1 MTLEVPSLLPT
12 NDAAQQPK
20 PAPLAAAIRDS
31 FDDERTD
38 FVNSLK
44 TVASIAPAEYGKANA
59 TARLSGIPAETLY
72 QQRERMAEL
81 EKGNK
86 YAAIYDSARKTANA
100 LRDGNLAAVAQND
113 LDALTRIEGAA
124 SDTRFN
130 QQSLGEKMLGAI
142 QSQWTSQAQ
151 ATNVADAG
159 NLQKISASFDAVDAE
174 IARATAAGTQPFLEA
189 AEPGGFAGEY
199 LRADP
204 EQRQLMRENLNT
216 QQGEFIGRV
225 GEQQTELEA
234 MPVEP
239 AARQIQ
245 QLQTSDQIGIPLGG
259 LERQV
264 VDTGE
269 GMTSLDATLA
279 ALTPGFAARTALGAA
294 TSSAPALLSGVVG
307 GVPLASA
314 INFGTEFNVKLA
326 DVIRES
332 GVDFKDP
339 AALMKALQDDEL
351 MQTASDK
358 AVRKAAGTTA
368 VDALGMLFAGKLLA
382 PARIAGRPL
391 TDTQRELTNLAVQFP
406 VQGIS
411 EAAGEAA
418 GQLAAEGKVDA
429 GEVLLEGVAGGL
441 GSSVDV
447 MAFGGKRMFTTL
459 AEGLSKSRQ
468 ARIGQQSLSAA
479 AAASAESETRKID
492 PGTFQQIAA
501 QQLAGTPLETLWIP
515 AEELQRLNQSGAI
528 DLPAILA
535 QVPGLTEQFG
545 DALIRGGNVAMK
557 GADYLTYLADYDE
570 QLSKS
575 VRTSAGSFSADE
587 AQAWSD
593 QQEEQLTQLAEEFRK
608 GPDARAQAQQDFV
621 GQLVQAGFRRADAE
635 QYAAL
640 HSSVLTNLAE
650 RNALG
655 IDQLNE
661 QFPLD
666 VRNKAPED
674 LRRVSVDDATLAIQR
689 LRAGDI
695 PQAGDIFGKSLG
707 QYLRDAGGV
716 NDAGGELAAL
726 DADVGRVGRNRLT
739 RKDGGMTLDDAAM
752 NAWERGYFPG
762 VAREDVTPQLIV
774 DAVQSEMAGNP
785 VYSAEQE
792 NPNKADTADT
802 LNQLQE
808 YFDRLGVNLAE
819 LSDEEALALLRNPA
833 ELEGQR
839 LEQFAGPTA
848 WTADVPALHD
858 AEQQLANG
866 ASAEEVRQATGW
878 FKGADGRWRFEID
891 DSDATF
897 KDLGD
902 WVEAAEQGDGV
913 QLEQVLNHPALFA
926 AYPELGRVMVRV
938 DPERTAGGL
947 FAAQEGRG
955 FVGSFIEIG
964 EPSAYADG
972 TTPAID
978 ILMHEIQHAIQLREG
993 FAPGGSPSVLRAEKD
1008 QAKTDFDYWA
1018 KVATLRREADRL
1030 NGDYEQAAHDYTEIF
1045 ETAVTSQE
1053 LEDARSATDAAELD
1067 KRRDDAE
1074 TVLREIGNPDATY
1087 ERLAGEIEARNTER
1101 RRTMTADERQ
1111 TASPEQTADMT
1122 SDRAVVRWGETEMRS
1137 TAVAQQAEQIQRLDQ
1152 SAVTAEGS
1160 TPFSEGRTK
1169 AAEDFGSFG
1178 DFTVNGKDLMRD
1190 GEKVGAITL
1199 RVDGNRLVIDD
1210 IEITKQ
1216 SKGTGTA
1223 AIKAIIDAATDRGM
1237 IVSLTTDAMRGKA
1250 AQKRLREYYER
1261 LGFIKNAKTDKIK
1274 GIKEEYYLSKT
1285 RLNQGG
1291 NDDDARGFITFSPR
1305 GRAGRKFNI
1314 TLGEKRDL
1322 STLVHE
1328 LGHYYLEVIQ
1338 DLAQAKNAPVQMQDD
1353 VKAIRDWVGAEGD
1366 APLTT
1371 EQHEQFARGFE
1382 QYLAEGKAPAPELA
1396 GAFARF
1402 KRWML
1407 AIYKHLS
1414 RLNVALNDDVR
1425 QVFDRIVASDEQIQD
1440 AERVTA
1446 ALPLFKDAE
1455 AAGMT
1460 EREFA
1465 QYQNSVELAH
1475 TDARDSVE
1483 EEIVREE
1490 ARRQSK
1496 WWNEQLDAIRN
1507 EVTEEV
1513 DLQPEYV
1520 ARNALRNGQNPDGSA
1535 GNFKL
1540 SSSELADRYGK
1551 PATQK
1556 LAFMHSKDGISLDLA
1571 ANILGFESGDDLVK
1585 TMLGAQ
1591 PRKAVIEAEA
1601 MRRMEERHGPKQTG
1615 EIAERAM
1622 DAVHNERRAEVLGK
1636 ELRRLAQVGNRRNIT
1651 SQQILKE
1658 AAARVMSERKVRDIQ
1673 PIEYQRAEAKASREA
1688 FDAFTKGDLD
1698 GAYEAKQRQLL
1709 NFYLYREASKAKAE
1723 VETITTRLN
1732 TYNKTSKRQKIGK
1745 AGGDYLDQI
1754 DAVMEQYEFRN
1765 ISLRQLDKAKS
1776 YGEWYQDQ
1784 VNDGKDPFVPEF
1796 VLRTMGRLNYKELS
1810 LAQLQE
1816 LDDFVAQLNHLASLK
1831 GKLQANKRVKDKK
1844 EAKKLMIQSLV
1855 TNMNKGKPMALN
1867 ETSRSLPDA
1876 MGDWLA
1882 EANSS
1887 LMKLEQIIE
1896 QADGGDPNGAWSQ
1909 IWWQPLADA
1918 QARRDD
1924 LNRDITAKLLAAT
1937 DAWFAAA
1944 GSRAGQKVHIN
1955 GLGMPIDY
1963 NGILA
1968 VALNSGNASNLKKM
1982 LAGNKYSDSTHAEIL
1997 GHMRE
2002 EDWRYV
2008 VELWDIVNSLWP
2020 DIVALEKQVNGI
2032 APEKI
2037 EGIPIQTPFGVVQGA
2052 YWPLFYDYLKPEYAE
2067 VLGNLGHLAP
2077 LNEQGGVKATTS
2089 RGHTKGRIDAFAA
2102 PVVLDVTVIANHL
2115 SGVIHDLTHRVAIAD
2130 ARSLITDSELRQVM
2144 NERMGQFQ
2152 AQQFINIL
2160 DGITNDLAPGSAKGV
2175 GIFRRTMTALRSN
2188 AAIAWMGYSV
2198 TTVFNQLGGASQALE
2213 YFAQKGQ
2220 RKHYMR
2226 ALAKFS
2232 LNPLK
2237 TRAQVLELS
2246 GEMRNRAINLDPAI
2260 RQATNRIIRVGE
2272 GRIGTAFNDVKNA
2285 HDALKRWAFVPMSL
2299 MQSVVDTPVWMG
2311 AYEAEGGVNS
2321 GNGGQDAIAAAD
2333 RAVRLT
2339 QMAGGAKDLAP
2350 IQHNEM
2356 AKFFLL
2362 VYGYASLL
2370 WNRNVDIARS
2380 GTQAI
2385 REKDAKGTLVALERF
2400 VYLNIIPAILAGA
2413 IKGALP
2419 KGDDDDRDKDK
2430 MGDTWPE
2437 YIAIQT
2443 LLSITNGVPLARDAA
2458 QGFFSDFG
2466 YGGVSPLG
2474 GGIDALIKAT
2484 NSSKTEAL
2492 VTNMTTATGML
2503 LGLPSSQINRA
2514 TRTFFKLDE
2523 GELDDDAYTIA
2534 KSVLFGPPPKKD

>member
-1 MTLEVPSLLPT
+1 MSLEVPSLVAPVDDTVQQHTPT
-12 NDAAQQPK
+12 
-20 PAPLAAAIRDS
+20 PLTTAIRDS

-44 TVASIAPAEYGKANA
+44 TVATIAPADYGKANA
-59 TARLSGIPAETLY
+59 TARLSGIPAATLY
-72 QQRERMAEL
+72 QQRDRMAEL

-86 YAAIYDSARKTANA
+86 YAVIYDTSRKTANA

-142 QSQWTSQAQ
+142 EQQWTQQTQSTDV
-151 ATNVADAG
+151 TNAG
-159 NLQKISASFDAVDAE
+159 NINKISATLDAVDNE
-174 IARATAAGTQPFLEA
+174 IARATEVGEQPFQNGNV
-189 AEPGGFAGEY
+189 PIGFAGEY
-199 LRADP
+199 LQGTP
-204 EQRQLMRENLNT
+204 EQRQSMRDRLIERQEKL
-216 QQGEFIGRV
+216 IARV
-225 GEQQTELEA
+225 GEAQTELETA
-234 MPVEP
+234 PVDP

-245 QLQTSDQIGIPLGG
+245 QLQTSEQIGIPLGG
-259 LERQV
+259 VERQV
-264 VDTGE
+264 IDTGE
-269 GMTSLDATLA
+269 GMSSFDAVIA
-279 ALTPGFAARTALGAA
+279 ALTPGYAGRLALGSAVG
-294 TSSAPALLSGVVG
+294 SAPALVAGAIG
-307 GVPLASA
+307 GVGLGSA
-314 INFGTEFNVKLA
+314 VNFATEFDVKLA

-339 AALMKALQDDEL
+339 AALMRALQDDEL

-358 AVRKAAGTTA
+358 AVRKAAATTA
-368 VDALGMLFAGKLLA
+368 VDALGMMFAGKLLA

-391 TDTQRELTNLAVQFP
+391 SETQRELTNLAVQFP

-441 GSSVDV
+441 GSSADV

-459 AEGLSKSRQ
+459 ADGLSKSRQ
-468 ARIGQQSLSAA
+468 ARMGQQSLSAA
-479 AAASAESETRKID
+479 AAASMDSETRKLD
-492 PGTFQQIAA
+492 PGTFQQIAT

-515 AEELQRLNQSGAI
+515 AAELQRLNQSGAI

-545 DALIRGGNVAMK
+545 DALVRGGNVSMK
-557 GADYLTYLADYDE
+557 GADYLTYLADYDA

-575 VRTSAGSFSADE
+575 VRTSAGSFSAED
-587 AQAWSD
+587 AKAWTD

-608 GPDARAQAQQDFV
+608 GPDARAAAQQDFV

-640 HSSVLTNLAE
+640 HLSTMTNLAE
-650 RNALG
+650 RNQLG

-666 VRNKAPED
+666 IRNKAPEQ
-674 LRRVSVDDATLAIQR
+674 LRSVTVDDATLAIQR
-689 LRAGDI
+689 LRSGDI
-695 PQAGDIFGKSLG
+695 PQTGDIFGKSLG

-726 DADVGRVGRNRLT
+726 DADVGKIGRNRLT

-762 VAREDVTPQLIV
+762 VAREDVTPQLIT
-774 DAVQSEMAGNP
+774 DAIRDELAGSP
-785 VYSAEQE
+785 RYSTEQE

-808 YFDRLGVNLAE
+808 YFDRLGVNLSE
-819 LSDEEALALLRNPA
+819 LSDEEALAILRNPQAA
-833 ELEGQR
+833 EAGDVQQLNQSQTESAAFKDWFGDSKVVDADGKPLVVYHGTARDFTEFKQGTAGKGQR
-839 LEQFAGPTA
+839 IDAVGVSFFTNSPRTAEFFARMENRRSGEGERLLPVYLQMENPLE
-848 WTADVPALHD
+848 HD
-858 AEQQLANG
+858 
-866 ASAEEVRQATGW
+866 
-878 FKGADGRWRFEID
+878 FKGAEKDAEISLQLVEKAKADGNDGVILRNVRDGANVAPADVYMTFEPTQIK
-891 DSDATF
+891 SATGN
-897 KDLGD
+897 LGTFD
-902 WVEAAEQGDGV
+902 PKKPSILEQG
-913 QLEQVLNHPALFA
+913 
-926 AYPELGRVMVRV
+926 
-938 DPERTAGGL
+938 
-947 FAAQEGRG
+947 
-955 FVGSFIEIG
+955 S
-964 EPSAYADG
+964 
-972 TTPAID
+972 
-978 ILMHEIQHAIQLREG
+978 
-993 FAPGGSPSVLRAEKD
+993 
-1008 QAKTDFDYWA
+1008 
-1018 KVATLRREADRL
+1018 
-1030 NGDYEQAAHDYTEIF
+1030 
-1045 ETAVTSQE
+1045 
-1053 LEDARSATDAAELD
+1053 
-1067 KRRDDAE
+1067 
-1074 TVLREIGNPDATY
+1074 
-1087 ERLAGEIEARNTER
+1087 
-1101 RRTMTADERQ
+1101 
-1111 TASPEQTADMT
+1111 
-1122 SDRAVVRWGETEMRS
+1122 
-1137 TAVAQQAEQIQRLDQ
+1137 
-1152 SAVTAEGS
+1152 
-1160 TPFSEGRTK
+1160 
-1169 AAEDFGSFG
+1169 
-1178 DFTVNGKDLMRD
+1178 
-1190 GEKVGAITL
+1190 
-1199 RVDGNRLVIDD
+1199 
-1210 IEITKQ
+1210 
-1216 SKGTGTA
+1216 
-1223 AIKAIIDAATDRGM
+1223 
-1237 IVSLTTDAMRGKA
+1237 
-1250 AQKRLREYYER
+1250 
-1261 LGFIKNAKTDKIK
+1261 
-1274 GIKEEYYLSKT
+1274 
-1285 RLNQGG
+1285 
-1291 NDDDARGFITFSPR
+1291 DDDTARGFISFSPR
-1305 GRAGRKFNI
+1305 GQADRKFNI

-1338 DLAQAKNAPVQMQDD
+1338 DLASSENAPQQVKDD
-1353 VKAIRDWVGAEGD
+1353 VKAVRDWVGAEGD

-1382 QYLAEGKAPAPELA
+1382 HYLAEGKAPAPELA

-1402 KRWML
+1402 KRWMM

-1414 RLNVALNDDVR
+1414 RLNVELNDDVR
-1425 QVFDRIVASDEQIQD
+1425 KVFDRLVASDEQIQD
-1440 AERVTA
+1440 AERISE

-1483 EEIVREE
+1483 EQVTREE
-1490 ARRQSK
+1490 TRRQSK
-1496 WWNEQLDAIRN
+1496 WWNDQLAAIN
-1507 EVTEEV
+1507 QEVTEEV

-1520 ARNALRNGQNPDGSA
+1520 ARNALRSGQNPDGSA
-1535 GNFKL
+1535 GTFKL
-1540 SSSELADRYGK
+1540 NSAELADRYGK
-1551 PATQK
+1551 QATQK
-1556 LAFMHSKDGISLDLA
+1556 LAFMHSKDGISLDMA
-1571 ANILGFESGDDLVK
+1571 ANIMGFESGDDMVK

-1591 PRKAVIEAEA
+1591 PRKDVIEQEA
-1601 MRRMEERHGPKQTG
+1601 LRRMEERHGPKESG

-1636 ELRRLAQVGNRRNIT
+1636 ELRRLAQVGNRKNVT

-1673 PIEYQRAEAKASREA
+1673 PVEYQRAEAKAGREA
-1688 FDAFTKGDLD
+1688 FDALTKGNLE

-1723 VETITTRLN
+1723 VETITERLN
-1732 TYNKTSKRQKIGK
+1732 TYNKASKRQKIGK

-1765 ISLRQLDKAKS
+1765 VSLRKLDEIKS
-1776 YGEWYQDQ
+1776 FGQWYNDQ
-1784 VNDGKDPFVPEF
+1784 VADGNDPYVPEF
-1796 VLRTMGRLNYKELS
+1796 VLNTLGRTNYKELS
-1810 LAQLQE
+1810 LSQLQE
-1816 LDDFVAQLNHLASLK
+1816 LDEFVAHLNHLASLK
-1831 GKLQANKRVKDKK
+1831 GKLQANSRVKDQK
-1844 EAKKLMIQSLV
+1844 EAQTQLIDAMV
-1855 TNMNKGKPMALN
+1855 TNLNKGKPLPLN
-1867 ETSRSLPDA
+1867 DSSRTLPQA
-1876 MGDWLA
+1876 MGDWLS

-1924 LNRDITAKLLAAT
+1924 LNRQITEKLMNAT
-1937 DAWFAAA
+1937 NEWFAAA
-1944 GSRAGQKVHIN
+1944 GSRAGQKVKIN
-1955 GLGMPIDY
+1955 NLGKSIDY

-1968 VALNSGNASNLKKM
+1968 TALNSGNAGNLKKM
-1982 LAGNKYSDSTHAEIL
+1982 LDGNGWTDAAHAEIL
-1997 GHMRE
+1997 SHMRE
-2002 EDWRYV
+2002 DDWRYV
-2008 VELWDIVNSLWP
+2008 SNLWEIVNSLWP

-2032 APEKI
+2032 APEKVD
-2037 EGIPIQTPFGVVQGA
+2037 GIPVQTPFGVVQGG
-2052 YWPLFYDYLKPEYAE
+2052 YWPLVYDFLSPEYAK
-2067 VLGNLGHLAP
+2067 VQANLGELSP
-2077 LNEQGGVKATTS
+2077 LNEQGGARATTP
-2089 RGHTKGRIDAFAA
+2089 RGHTKARVDGFAA

-2130 ARSLITDSELRQVM
+2130 ARKLITAPTVRQVM
-2144 NERMGQFQ
+2144 NERMGRFQ
-2152 AQQFINIL
+2152 AQQFVNIL
-2160 DGITNDLAPGSAKGV
+2160 DGITNDLSPGSALGV

-2198 TTVFNQLGGASQALE
+2198 TTMFNQIGGASQAMD

-2226 ALAKFS
+2226 ALAKYS
-2232 LNPLK
+2232 MNPLK
-2237 TRAQVLELS
+2237 TRADVLALS
-2246 GEMRNRAINLDPAI
+2246 GEMRNRAINLDPSI
-2260 RQATNRIIRVGE
+2260 RQATQRIIRVGE
-2272 GRIGTAFNDVKNA
+2272 GRIGTAFNSVKNG
-2285 HDALKRWAFVPMSL
+2285 HDAIKRWAFVPMTL

-2321 GNGGQDAIAAAD
+2321 GNGGKDAIDAAD

-2350 IQHNEM
+2350 IQHNEL

-2380 GTQAI
+2380 GVQSVKE
-2385 REKDAKGTLVALERF
+2385 RNVQGTLVALERF

-2466 YGGVSPLG
+2466 YGGASPIG

-2484 NSSKTEAL
+2484 NSTKTEAL

-2514 TRTFFKLDE
+2514 TRTFFKVDE
-2523 GELDDDAYTIA
+2523 GEMDADAYTIA
-2534 KSVLFGPPPKKD
+2534 KSILFGPPPKKD

>member
-1 MTLEVPSLLPT
+1 MSLEVPTLVAPVDET
-12 NDAAQQPK
+12 VQQPI
-20 PAPLAAAIRDS
+20 PTPLTNAIRDS

-44 TVASIAPAEYGKANA
+44 TVATIAPAEYAKANA
-59 TARLSGIPAETLY
+59 TSRLSGIPAATLY
-72 QQRERMAEL
+72 QQRDRMAEL

-86 YAAIYDSARKTANA
+86 YAAIYDTSRKTANA

-130 QQSLGEKMLGAI
+130 EQSLGEKMLGAI
-142 QSQWTSQAQ
+142 EQQWTQQTQSTDV
-151 ATNVADAG
+151 TNAG
-159 NLQKISASFDAVDAE
+159 NINKISATLDAVDTE
-174 IARATAAGTQPFLEA
+174 IARATEVGEQPFQNGNA
-189 AEPGGFAGEY
+189 PIGFAGEY
-199 LRADP
+199 LQGTP
-204 EQRQLMRENLNT
+204 EQRQSMRDRLIERQEKLVT
-216 QQGEFIGRV
+216 RV
-225 GEQQTELEA
+225 GEAQTELEA
-234 MPVEP
+234 APVDP

-245 QLQTSDQIGIPLGG
+245 QLQTSEQIGIPLGG
-259 LERQV
+259 VEREV
-264 VDTGE
+264 IDTGE
-269 GMTSLDATLA
+269 GMSSFDAVIA
-279 ALTPGFAARTALGAA
+279 ALTPGYAGRLALGSAVG
-294 TSSAPALLSGVVG
+294 SAPALVAGAIG
-307 GVPLASA
+307 GVGLGSA
-314 INFGTEFNVKLA
+314 VNFATEFDVKLA

-339 AALMKALQDDEL
+339 AALMRALQDDEL

-358 AVRKAAGTTA
+358 AVRKAAATTA
-368 VDALGMLFAGKLLA
+368 VDALGMMFAGKLLA

-391 TDTQRELTNLAVQFP
+391 SETQRELTNLAVQFP

-441 GSSVDV
+441 GSSADV

-459 AEGLSKSRQ
+459 SAGLEKSRQ
-468 ARIGQQSLSAA
+468 ARVGQQSLSAA
-479 AAASAESETRKID
+479 ASASVDSETRKLD
-492 PGTFQQIAA
+492 PGTFNQIAT
-501 QQLAGTPLETLWIP
+501 QQLAGTPIETLWIP

-545 DALIRGGNVAMK
+545 DALVRGGNVAMK
-557 GADYLTYLADYDE
+557 GADYLTYLADFDE

-575 VRTSAGSFSADE
+575 VRTSAGNFSAED
-587 AQAWSD
+587 AKAWSD
-593 QQEEQLTQLAEEFRK
+593 QQEEQLTQLAEEFSK
-608 GPDARAQAQQDFV
+608 GPDQRAQATQDFV

-640 HSSVLTNLAE
+640 HSSVLSNLAE

-666 VRNKAPED
+666 IRNKAPED
-674 LRRVSVDDATLAIQR
+674 LRRVTVDDATLAIQR
-689 LRAGDI
+689 LRSGDI

-716 NDAGGELAAL
+716 NDEGGELAAL
-726 DADVGRVGRNRLT
+726 DADVGKVGRNRLT
-739 RKDGGMTLDDAAM
+739 RKEGGMSLDDAAM

-762 VAREDVTPQLIV
+762 VSREEVTPQLII
-774 DAVQSEMAGNP
+774 DAVQTEMAGNP
-785 VYSAEQE
+785 VYSSEQE
-792 NPNKADTADT
+792 NPNKADAADT

-808 YFDRLGVNLAE
+808 YFDRLGVNLEE
-819 LSDEEALALLRNPA
+819 LSDQEALALLRNPKAA
-833 ELEGQR
+833 E
-839 LEQFAGPTA
+839 AG
-848 WTADVPALHD
+848 DV
-858 AEQQLANG
+858 QQLN
-866 ASAEEVRQATGW
+866 
-878 FKGADGRWRFEID
+878 
-891 DSDATF
+891 
-897 KDLGD
+897 
-902 WVEAAEQGDGV
+902 
-913 QLEQVLNHPALFA
+913 
-926 AYPELGRVMVRV
+926 
-938 DPERTAGGL
+938 
-947 FAAQEGRG
+947 
-955 FVGSFIEIG
+955 
-964 EPSAYADG
+964 
-972 TTPAID
+972 
-978 ILMHEIQHAIQLREG
+978 
-993 FAPGGSPSVLRAEKD
+993 
-1008 QAKTDFDYWA
+1008 
-1018 KVATLRREADRL
+1018 
-1030 NGDYEQAAHDYTEIF
+1030 
-1045 ETAVTSQE
+1045 
-1053 LEDARSATDAAELD
+1053 
-1067 KRRDDAE
+1067 
-1074 TVLREIGNPDATY
+1074 
-1087 ERLAGEIEARNTER
+1087 
-1101 RRTMTADERQ
+1101 
-1111 TASPEQTADMT
+1111 
-1122 SDRAVVRWGETEMRS
+1122 
-1137 TAVAQQAEQIQRLDQ
+1137 Q
-1152 SAVTAEGS
+1152 SAIIAEGS
-1160 TPFSEGRTK
+1160 TPFSEGRAK
-1169 AAEDFGSFG
+1169 AAEDFSSFG
-1178 DFTVNGKDLMRD
+1178 DFTVNGKDLLRG
-1190 GEKVGAITL
+1190 GEKVGTVTL

-1223 AIKAIIDAATDRGM
+1223 AIKAIIDAAAERGM

-1250 AQKRLREYYER
+1250 AQKRLRDYYEQ
-1261 LGFIKNAKTDKIK
+1261 LGFTRNAKADKVK
-1274 GIKEEYYLSKT
+1274 GIKEEYYLSPT

-1305 GRAGRKFNI
+1305 GMPNRKFNI
-1314 TLGEKRDL
+1314 TLGDKRDL

-1338 DLAQAKNAPVQMQDD
+1338 DLAQADNAPQQIKDD
-1353 VKAIRDWVGAEGD
+1353 VAVIRGWVGAEGD

-1382 QYLAEGKAPAPELA
+1382 SYLAEGKAPAPDLS

-1414 RLNVALNDDVR
+1414 RLNVMLNDDVR

-1440 AERVTA
+1440 AERVSA

-1460 EREFA
+1460 ETEFA
-1465 QYQNSVELAH
+1465 QYQNSIELAH

-1483 EEIVREE
+1483 EQITREE
-1490 ARRQSK
+1490 TRRQSK
-1496 WWNEQLDAIRN
+1496 WWNEQLDRVRL
-1507 EVTEEV
+1507 EVAEEV
-1513 DLQPEYV
+1513 DLQPEYI
-1520 ARNALRNGQNPDGSA
+1520 ARHALRTGQAPDGRP
-1535 GNFKL
+1535 GDFKL
-1540 SSSELADRYGK
+1540 NSSELADRYGK
-1551 PATQK
+1551 PAVQK
-1556 LAFMHSKDGISLDLA
+1556 LAFTHSKTGLSLDLA
-1571 ANILGFESGDDLVK
+1571 ANILGFESGDDMVK
-1585 TMLGAQ
+1585 AMMGAQ

-1601 MRRMEERHGPKQTG
+1601 LRRMEERHGPRQTG

-1636 ELRRLAQVGNRRNIT
+1636 ELRRLAQVGNRKNVT
-1651 SQQILKE
+1651 SQQILKQ

-1673 PIEYQRAEAKASREA
+1673 PIEYQRAEAKASRQSFE
-1688 FDAFTKGDLD
+1688 AFTKGDLD
-1698 GAYEAKQRQLL
+1698 AAYEAKQRQLL
-1709 NFYLYREASKAKAE
+1709 NFYLYREAVKAKAE
-1723 VETITTRLN
+1723 VETITDRLDK
-1732 TYNKTSKRQKIGK
+1732 YNKSSTRQRIGK

-1754 DAVMEQYEFRN
+1754 DAVMEQYEFRSV
-1765 ISLRQLDKAKS
+1765 SLRQLDKIKS
-1776 YGEWYQDQ
+1776 FGQWYNDQ
-1784 VNDGKDPFVPEF
+1784 VAAGNDPYVPEF
-1796 VLRTMGRLNYKELS
+1796 VLNSMGRTNYKELS

-1816 LDDFVAQLNHLASLK
+1816 LDDFVSHLAHLASLK
-1831 GKLQANKRVKDKK
+1831 GKLQANKRVKDQK
-1844 EAKKLMIQSLV
+1844 EAQILLIQAMVINL
-1855 TNMNKGKPMALN
+1855 NKGKPLPLN
-1867 ETSRSLPDA
+1867 DSSRTLPQA
-1876 MGDWLA
+1876 MGDWLS

-1887 LMKLEQIIE
+1887 LMKLEQIIDE
-1896 QADGGDPNGAWSQ
+1896 ADGGDPNGAWSQ

-1924 LNRDITAKLLAAT
+1924 LNREITEKLLKAT
-1937 DAWFAAA
+1937 DAWFTAA
-1944 GSRAGQKVHIN
+1944 GSRAGQKVKIEN
-1955 GLGMPIDY
+1955 LGKSIDY

-1968 VALNSGNASNLKKM
+1968 TALNSGNAGNLKKM
-1982 LAGNKYSDSTHAEIL
+1982 LDGNGWTEAAHAEIL
-1997 GHMRE
+1997 SHMQE
-2002 EDWRYV
+2002 ADWRYV
-2008 VELWDIVNSLWP
+2008 NELWEIVNSLWP

-2032 APEKI
+2032 APEKV
-2037 EGIPIQTPFGVVQGA
+2037 EGIPINTPFGVVQGG
-2052 YWPLFYDYLKPEYAE
+2052 YWPLVYDFLSPEYAK
-2067 VLGNLGHLAP
+2067 VQANLGELSP
-2077 LNEQGGVKATTS
+2077 LNEQGGAKATTP
-2089 RGHTKGRIDAFAA
+2089 RGHTKARVDGFAA

-2130 ARSLITDSELRQVM
+2130 ARKLITAPTVRQVM
-2144 NERMGQFQ
+2144 NERMGRFQ
-2152 AQQFINIL
+2152 AQQFVNIL
-2160 DGITNDLAPGSAKGV
+2160 DGIANDLSPGSAMGV
-2175 GIFRRTMTALRSN
+2175 GIFRRTMNALRGN

-2198 TTVFNQLGGASQALE
+2198 TTMFNQIGGASQALD

-2220 RKHYMR
+2220 RKAYMR
-2226 ALAKFS
+2226 ALAKYAM
-2232 LNPLK
+2232 NPLE
-2237 TRAQVLELS
+2237 TRASVLDLS
-2246 GEMRNRAINLDPAI
+2246 GEMRNRAINLDPTI
-2260 RQATNRIIRVGE
+2260 RQATNQIIRVGE

-2285 HDALKRWAFVPMSL
+2285 HDALKRWAFVPMTL
-2299 MQSVVDTPVWMG
+2299 MQSVVDTPVWMA

-2321 GNGGQDAIAAAD
+2321 GNGGKDAIDAAD

-2350 IQHNEM
+2350 IQHNEL

-2385 REKDAKGTLVALERF
+2385 KQKDAQGTLVALERF

-2430 MGDTWPE
+2430 MGDTWAE

-2466 YGGVSPLG
+2466 YGGASPIG

-2484 NSSKTEAL
+2484 HSTKTEAL

-2523 GELDDDAYTIA
+2523 GEMDNDAWSIA
-2534 KSVLFGPPPKKD
+2534 KGILFGPPPKKD

>member
-1 MTLEVPSLLPT
+1 MSLEVPSLVAPVDDT
-12 NDAAQQPK
+12 VQQPT
-20 PAPLAAAIRDS
+20 PTPLTTAIRDS

-44 TVASIAPAEYGKANA
+44 TVASIAPADYGKANA
-59 TARLSGIPAETLY
+59 TARLSGIPAATLY
-72 QQRERMAEL
+72 QQRDRMAEL

-86 YAAIYDSARKTANA
+86 YAAIYDTSRKTANA

-142 QSQWTSQAQ
+142 QQQWTSQAQ
-151 ATNVADAG
+151 GTNVADAG
-159 NLQKISASFDAVDAE
+159 NLQKIGASFDAVDAE
-174 IARATAAGTQPFLEA
+174 IARATSEGVQPFLESGG
-189 AEPGGFAGEY
+189 PSGFAGEY
-199 LRADP
+199 LRSTP
-204 EQRQLMRENLNT
+204 EQRQVMRENLT
-216 QQGEFIGRV
+216 SQQGEFIGRV
-225 GEQQTELEA
+225 GEQQKELEA
-234 MPVEP
+234 APVDP

-245 QLQTSDQIGIPLGG
+245 QLQTSDKIGIPLGG

-264 VDTGE
+264 IDTGE
-269 GMTSLDATLA
+269 GMSSLDATVA
-279 ALTPGFAARTALGAA
+279 ALTPGFAGRTALGAI
-294 TSSAPALLSGVVG
+294 TSSAPALLAGTIG
-307 GVPLASA
+307 GIPLASA
-314 INFGTEFNVKLA
+314 INFGTEFDVKLA

-339 AALMKALQDDEL
+339 AALMRALQDDEL
-351 MQTASDK
+351 MKTASDK
-358 AVRKAAGTTA
+358 AVLKAAGTTA
-368 VDALGMLFAGKLLA
+368 VDALGMMFAGKLLA

-429 GEVLLEGVAGGL
+429 GDVLLEGIAGGL
-441 GSSVDV
+441 GSSADV

-459 AEGLSKSRQ
+459 ADGLSKSRQ

-479 AAASAESETRKID
+479 AAASMESETRKLD
-492 PGTFQQIAA
+492 PGTFQQIAT

-535 QVPGLTEQFG
+535 QVPGLPEQFG
-545 DALIRGGNVAMK
+545 DALVRGGNVAMK
-557 GADYLTYLADYDE
+557 GADYLTYLADFDQ

-575 VRTSAGSFSADE
+575 VRTSADSFSAED
-587 AQAWSD
+587 AKAWSD
-593 QQEEQLTQLAEEFRK
+593 LQEEQLTQLADEYRK
-608 GPDARAQAQQDFV
+608 GPDSRADAQQDFV

-640 HSSVLTNLAE
+640 HLSTLTNLAE

-666 VRNKAPED
+666 IRNKAPAD

-689 LRAGDI
+689 LRSGDI
-695 PQAGDIFGKSLG
+695 PQSGDIFGKSLG
-707 QYLRDAGGV
+707 QYLRDAGGA
-716 NDAGGELAAL
+716 NDEGGELAAL
-726 DADVGRVGRNRLT
+726 DADVGKIGRNRLT

-762 VAREDVTPQLIV
+762 VKREDVTPQLIT
-774 DAVQSEMAGNP
+774 DAVRDELAGNP
-785 VYSAEQE
+785 RYSTEQE
-792 NPNKADTADT
+792 NPNKADAADT

-808 YFDRLGVNLAE
+808 YFDRLGVNLDE
-819 LSDEEALALLRNPA
+819 LSDEEALAILRNPQTA
-833 ELEGQR
+833 E
-839 LEQFAGPTA
+839 AG
-848 WTADVPALHD
+848 D
-858 AEQQLANG
+858 AQQL
-866 ASAEEVRQATGW
+866 E
-878 FKGADGRWRFEID
+878 
-891 DSDATF
+891 
-897 KDLGD
+897 
-902 WVEAAEQGDGV
+902 
-913 QLEQVLNHPALFA
+913 
-926 AYPELGRVMVRV
+926 
-938 DPERTAGGL
+938 
-947 FAAQEGRG
+947 
-955 FVGSFIEIG
+955 
-964 EPSAYADG
+964 
-972 TTPAID
+972 
-978 ILMHEIQHAIQLREG
+978 
-993 FAPGGSPSVLRAEKD
+993 
-1008 QAKTDFDYWA
+1008 
-1018 KVATLRREADRL
+1018 
-1030 NGDYEQAAHDYTEIF
+1030 
-1045 ETAVTSQE
+1045 
-1053 LEDARSATDAAELD
+1053 
-1067 KRRDDAE
+1067 
-1074 TVLREIGNPDATY
+1074 
-1087 ERLAGEIEARNTER
+1087 
-1101 RRTMTADERQ
+1101 
-1111 TASPEQTADMT
+1111 
-1122 SDRAVVRWGETEMRS
+1122 
-1137 TAVAQQAEQIQRLDQ
+1137 
-1152 SAVTAEGS
+1152 
-1160 TPFSEGRTK
+1160 
-1169 AAEDFGSFG
+1169 
-1178 DFTVNGKDLMRD
+1178 
-1190 GEKVGAITL
+1190 
-1199 RVDGNRLVIDD
+1199 
-1210 IEITKQ
+1210 
-1216 SKGTGTA
+1216 
-1223 AIKAIIDAATDRGM
+1223 
-1237 IVSLTTDAMRGKA
+1237 
-1250 AQKRLREYYER
+1250 
-1261 LGFIKNAKTDKIK
+1261 
-1274 GIKEEYYLSKT
+1274 
-1285 RLNQGG
+1285 QGG

-1305 GRAGRKFNI
+1305 GMPNRKFNI
-1314 TLGEKRDL
+1314 TLGDKRDL

-1338 DLAQAKNAPVQMQDD
+1338 DLASAENAPQQIKDD
-1353 VKAIRDWVGAEGD
+1353 VAAIRGWVGAEGD

-1382 QYLAEGKAPAPELA
+1382 SYLAEGKAPAPELN
-1396 GAFARF
+1396 GAFSRF
-1402 KRWML
+1402 KRWMM

-1425 QVFDRIVASDEQIQD
+1425 KVFDRIVASDEQIQD
-1440 AERVTA
+1440 AELVSD

-1475 TDARDSVE
+1475 ADARDSVE
-1483 EEIVREE
+1483 EQITREE
-1490 ARRQSK
+1490 TRRQSK
-1496 WWNEQLDAIRN
+1496 WWSEQLDSIRT
-1507 EVTEEV
+1507 EVAEEV

-1520 ARNALRNGQNPDGSA
+1520 ARNALRSGQNPDGSA
-1535 GNFKL
+1535 GAFKL
-1540 SSSELADRYGK
+1540 KSAELADRYGK
-1551 PATQK
+1551 AVTQK
-1556 LAFMHSKDGISLDLA
+1556 LAFMHSKDGISLDMA
-1571 ANILGFESGDDLVK
+1571 ANILGFESGDDMVK
-1585 TMLGAQ
+1585 SMLGAQ
-1591 PRKAVIEAEA
+1591 PRKDVIEAEA
-1601 MRRMEERHGPKQTG
+1601 LRRMEERHGPRQTG

-1636 ELRRLAQVGNRRNIT
+1636 ELRRLAQVGNRKNIT

-1673 PIEYQRAEAKASREA
+1673 PIEYQRAEAKASRES
-1688 FDAFTKGDLD
+1688 FDAFTKGDLET
-1698 GAYEAKQRQLL
+1698 AYEAKQRQLL
-1709 NFYLYREASKAKAE
+1709 NFYLYREAVKAKAE
-1723 VETITTRLN
+1723 VETITERLN

-1754 DAVMEQYEFRN
+1754 DAVMEQYEFRAV
-1765 ISLRQLDKAKS
+1765 SLRQLDKIKS
-1776 YGEWYQDQ
+1776 FGQWYNDQ
-1784 VNDGKDPFVPEF
+1784 VAAGNDPYVPEF
-1796 VLRTMGRLNYKELS
+1796 ILNTMGKTNYKELS

-1816 LDDFVAQLNHLASLK
+1816 LDDFVAHLNHLASLK
-1831 GKLQANKRVKDKK
+1831 GKLQANSRVKDQK
-1844 EAKKLMIQSLV
+1844 EAQTQLIEAMV
-1855 TNMNKGKPMALN
+1855 TNLNKGKPLPLN
-1867 ETSRSLPDA
+1867 DSSRTLPEA
-1876 MGDWLA
+1876 MGDWLS

-1924 LNRDITAKLLAAT
+1924 LNRQITDKLMKAT
-1937 DAWFAAA
+1937 NAWFAAA
-1944 GSRAGQKVHIN
+1944 GARAGQKVKIN
-1955 GLGMPIDY
+1955 NLGKSIDY

-1968 VALNSGNASNLKKM
+1968 TALNSGNAGNLKKM
-1982 LAGNKYSDSTHAEIL
+1982 LDGNGWTDAAHAEIL
-1997 GHMRE
+1997 SHMRE
-2002 EDWRYV
+2002 DDWRYV
-2008 VELWDIVNSLWP
+2008 SNLWEIVNSLWP

-2032 APEKI
+2032 APEKVD
-2037 EGIPIQTPFGVVQGA
+2037 GIPVQTPFGVVQGG
-2052 YWPLFYDYLKPEYAE
+2052 YWPLVYDFLSPEYAK
-2067 VLGNLGHLAP
+2067 VQANLGELSP
-2077 LNEQGGVKATTS
+2077 LNEQGGARATTP
-2089 RGHTKGRIDAFAA
+2089 RGHTKARVDGFAA
-2102 PVVLDVTVIANHL
+2102 PVVLDVTMIASHL

-2130 ARSLITDSELRQVM
+2130 ARKLITAPTVRQVM
-2144 NERMGQFQ
+2144 NERMGRFQ
-2152 AQQFINIL
+2152 AQQFVNIL
-2160 DGITNDLAPGSAKGV
+2160 DGITNDLSPGSALGV

-2198 TTVFNQLGGASQALE
+2198 TTMFNQIGGASQALD

-2220 RKHYMR
+2220 RKHYLR
-2226 ALAKFS
+2226 ALAKYS
-2232 LNPLK
+2232 MNPLK
-2237 TRAQVLELS
+2237 TRAEVLSLS
-2246 GEMRNRAINLDPAI
+2246 GEMRNRAINLDPSI
-2260 RQATNRIIRVGE
+2260 RQATQRIIRVGE

-2285 HDALKRWAFVPMSL
+2285 HDALKRWAFVPMTL

-2311 AYEAEGGVNS
+2311 AYEAEGGVTS
-2321 GNGGQDAIAAAD
+2321 GNGGKDAIDAAD

-2339 QMAGGAKDLAP
+2339 QMSGGAKDLAP
-2350 IQHNEM
+2350 IQHNEL

-2380 GTQAI
+2380 GVQAI
-2385 REKDAKGTLVALERF
+2385 KGKDVQGTLVALERF

-2466 YGGVSPLG
+2466 YGGASPIG

-2484 NSSKTEAL
+2484 NSTKTEAL

-2523 GELDDDAYTIA
+2523 GELDADAYTIA
-2534 KSVLFGPPPKKD
+2534 KSILFGPPPKKD

>member
-1 MTLEVPSLLPT
+1 MSLEVPSLLDPADNATQPSKPT
-12 NDAAQQPK
+12 
-20 PAPLAAAIRDS
+20 PLTTAIRDS

-44 TVASIAPAEYGKANA
+44 TVATISPGDYAKANA
-59 TARLSGIPAETLY
+59 TSRLSGIPAATLY
-72 QQRERMAEL
+72 EQRDRMAEL
-81 EKGNK
+81 EKGNE
-86 YAAIYDSARKTANA
+86 YAAIYDSSRKTANA
-100 LRDGNLAAVAQND
+100 LRDGNLAAVGQND

-151 ATNVADAG
+151 GTNLADAG
-159 NLQKISASFDAVDAE
+159 NLQKIGASFDAVDAE
-174 IARATAAGTQPFLEA
+174 IARATQAGVQPF
-189 AEPGGFAGEY
+189 AESGGPSGFAGEY
-199 LRADP
+199 LRAAP
-204 EQRQLMRENLNT
+204 EQRQVMRENLT
-216 QQGEFIGRV
+216 SQQGEFIGRV
-225 GEQQTELEA
+225 GEQQKTLEG

-245 QLQTSDQIGIPLGG
+245 QLQTSDKIGIPLGG

-264 VDTGE
+264 IDTGE
-269 GMTSLDATLA
+269 GLSSFDATLEG
-279 ALTPGFAARTALGAA
+279 LTPGFAARTALGAA
-294 TSSAPALLSGVVG
+294 TASAPALIGGAIG

-314 INFGTEFNVKLA
+314 LNFATEFDVKLA
-326 DVIRES
+326 DVIRQS
-332 GVDFKDP
+332 GVDFNDP
-339 AALMKALQDDEL
+339 AALLKALQDDEL

-368 VDALGMLFAGKLLA
+368 VDALGMMFAGKLLA
-382 PARIAGRPL
+382 PTKLGGRTL
-391 TDTQRELTNLAVQFP
+391 TETQRELTNLAVQFP
-406 VQGIS
+406 VQGLS

-429 GEVLLEGVAGGL
+429 GEVLLEGIAGGL
-441 GSSVDV
+441 GSSADV
-447 MAFGGKRMFTTL
+447 IAFGGGRMFSTL
-459 AEGLSKSRQ
+459 SAGLEKSRQ
-468 ARIGQQSLSAA
+468 ARFGQQSLSAA
-479 AAASAESETRKID
+479 AAASVESETRKLD
-492 PGTFQQIAA
+492 PGTFNQIAK

-515 AEELQRLNQSGAI
+515 AAELQRLNQSGDI
-528 DLPAILA
+528 DLPSILA

-545 DALIRGGNVAMK
+545 DALVRGGNVAMK
-557 GADYLTYLADYDE
+557 GADYLTYLADYDA

-575 VRTSAGSFSADE
+575 VRTSAGGFSTEDSE
-587 AQAWSD
+587 AWSK

-608 GPDARAQAQQDFV
+608 GPDARAAAQQDFV

-635 QYAAL
+635 QYAAVHL
-640 HSSVLTNLAE
+640 NTLSNLAE
-650 RNALG
+650 RNQLG

-666 VRNKAPED
+666 IRNQAPAD
-674 LRRVSVDDATLAIQR
+674 LRRVTVDDATLAIQR
-689 LRAGDI
+689 LRSGDI

-707 QYLRDAGGV
+707 EYLRDAGGV
-716 NDAGGELAAL
+716 DDTGGELAAL
-726 DADVGRVGRNRLT
+726 DADVGKVGRNRLT
-739 RKDGGMTLDDAAM
+739 RKDGGMSLDDAAM

-774 DAVQSEMAGNP
+774 DAVQKEMAGNP
-785 VYSAEQE
+785 VYSTEQE
-792 NPNKADTADT
+792 NPNRADQADT

-808 YFDRLGVNLAE
+808 YFDRLGVNLDE
-819 LSDEEALALLRNPA
+819 LSDEEALALLRNPQAA
-833 ELEGQR
+833 E
-839 LEQFAGPTA
+839 AG
-848 WTADVPALHD
+848 DL
-858 AEQQLANG
+858 QQLNQG
-866 ASAEEVRQATGW
+866 A
-878 FKGADGRWRFEID
+878 ADGITQKFLND
-891 DSDATF
+891 DQNVNPDDRAYTMSTPDAM
-897 KDLGD
+897 KEAQDL
-902 WVEAAEQGDGV
+902 
-913 QLEQVLNHPALFA
+913 
-926 AYPELGRVMVRV
+926 
-938 DPERTAGGL
+938 
-947 FAAQEGRG
+947 
-955 FVGSFIEIG
+955 VG
-964 EPSAYADG
+964 
-972 TTPAID
+972 
-978 ILMHEIQHAIQLREG
+978 
-993 FAPGGSPSVLRAEKD
+993 AEK
-1008 QAKTDFDYWA
+1008 F
-1018 KVATLRREADRL
+1018 
-1030 NGDYEQAAHDYTEIF
+1030 
-1045 ETAVTSQE
+1045 QE
-1053 LEDARSATDAAELD
+1053 L
-1067 KRRDDAE
+1067 
-1074 TVLREIGNPDATY
+1074 VG
-1087 ERLAGEIEARNTER
+1087 
-1101 RRTMTADERQ
+1101 
-1111 TASPEQTADMT
+1111 
-1122 SDRAVVRWGETEMRS
+1122 DRA
-1137 TAVAQQAEQIQRLDQ
+1137 IN
-1152 SAVTAEGS
+1152 
-1160 TPFSEGRTK
+1160 K
-1169 AAEDFGSFG
+1169 
-1178 DFTVNGKDLMRD
+1178 N
-1190 GEKVGAITL
+1190 
-1199 RVDGNRLVIDD
+1199 
-1210 IEITKQ
+1210 
-1216 SKGTGTA
+1216 
-1223 AIKAIIDAATDRGM
+1223 TDRWEKEFGPATRIEM
-1237 IVSLTTDAMRGKA
+1237 VARKIVDFA
-1250 AQKRLREYYER
+1250 E
-1261 LGFIKNAKTDKIK
+1261 KNQQ
-1274 GIKEEYYLSKT
+1274 
-1285 RLNQGG
+1285 RLNQGS
-1291 NDDDARGFITFSPR
+1291 DDDKARGFITFSPR
-1305 GRAGRKFNI
+1305 GQAKRKFNI

-1322 STLVHE
+1322 STLIHE

-1338 DLAQAKNAPVQMQDD
+1338 DLANAENAPQQVKDD
-1353 VKAIRDWVGAEGD
+1353 VQAVRAWVGAEGD

-1382 QYLAEGKAPAPELA
+1382 HYLAEGKAPAPELN

-1425 QVFDRIVASDEQIQD
+1425 GVFDRIVASDEQIQD
-1440 AERVTA
+1440 AERVTE

-1460 EREFA
+1460 EHEFA

-1475 TDARDSVE
+1475 ADARDSVE
-1483 EEIVREE
+1483 EQITREE
-1490 ARRQSK
+1490 TRRQSK
-1496 WWNEQLDAIRN
+1496 WWNEQLAAIRT
-1507 EVTEEV
+1507 EVSEEV
-1513 DLQPEYV
+1513 DLQPEYI
-1520 ARNALRNGQNPDGSA
+1520 ARNALRSGQAPDGRA
-1535 GNFKL
+1535 GVFKL
-1540 SSSELADRYGK
+1540 NSAELSDRYGK
-1551 PATQK
+1551 QATQK
-1556 LAFMHSKDGISLDLA
+1556 LAFMHSKDGISLDMA
-1571 ANILGFESGDDLVK
+1571 ANILGFQSGDDMVK

-1601 MRRMEERHGPKQTG
+1601 LRRMEERHGPKQTG

-1636 ELRRLAQVGNRRNIT
+1636 ELRRLAQVGNRKNIT

-1673 PIEYQRAEAKASREA
+1673 PVEYQRAEAKASRES
-1688 FDAFTKGDLD
+1688 FEAFTKGDLE

-1723 VETITTRLN
+1723 VETITARLN
-1732 TYNKTSKRQKIGK
+1732 GYNKTSKRQKIGK

-1754 DAVMEQYEFRN
+1754 DAVMETYEFRN
-1765 ISLRQLDKAKS
+1765 VSLRKLDKIKS
-1776 YGEWYQDQ
+1776 FGQWYNDQ
-1784 VNDGKDPFVPEF
+1784 VAAGNDPYVPEF
-1796 VLRTMGRLNYKELS
+1796 VLNTMGRTNYKELS

-1816 LDDFVAQLNHLASLK
+1816 LDEFVAHLNHLASLK
-1831 GKLQANKRVKDKK
+1831 GKLQANKRVSDQK
-1844 EAKKLMIQSLV
+1844 EAQELLIQAMV
-1855 TNMNKGKPMALN
+1855 TNLNKGKPLPLN
-1867 ETSRSLPDA
+1867 DSSRTLPEA
-1876 MGDWLA
+1876 MGDWLS

-1887 LMKLEQIIE
+1887 LMKLEQIID

-1924 LNRDITAKLLAAT
+1924 LNREITAKLMAST

-1955 GLGMPIDY
+1955 ALGKAIDY

-1968 VALNSGNASNLKKM
+1968 VALNSGNAGNLKKM
-1982 LAGNKYSDSTHAEIL
+1982 LDGNGWSDAAHAEIL
-1997 GHMRE
+1997 GHLQE
-2002 EDWRYV
+2002 ADWRYV
-2008 VELWDIVNSLWP
+2008 ANLWEIVNSLWP

-2032 APEKI
+2032 APEKV
-2037 EGIPIQTPFGVVQGA
+2037 EGLPIQTPFGVVQGG
-2052 YWPLFYDYLKPEYAE
+2052 YWPLVYDFLSPEFAK
-2067 VLGNLGHLAP
+2067 VQANLGELSP
-2077 LNEQGGVKATTS
+2077 LNEQGGARATTP
-2089 RGHTKGRIDAFAA
+2089 RGHTKARVDGFAA
-2102 PVVLDVTVIANHL
+2102 PVVLDVTMIANHL

-2130 ARSLITDSELRQVM
+2130 ARKLITAPTVRQVM
-2144 NERMGQFQ
+2144 NERMGRFQ
-2152 AQQFINIL
+2152 AQQFVNIL
-2160 DGITNDLAPGSAKGV
+2160 DGITNDLSPGSAEGV
-2175 GIFRRTMTALRSN
+2175 SIFRRTMTALRSN

-2198 TTVFNQLGGASQALE
+2198 TTVFNQLGGASQALD

-2226 ALAKFS
+2226 ALAKYS
-2232 LNPLK
+2232 MNPLK
-2237 TRAQVLELS
+2237 TRADVLALS
-2246 GEMRNRAINLDPAI
+2246 GEMRNRAINLDPSI
-2260 RQATNRIIRVGE
+2260 RQATQRIIRVGE
-2272 GRIGTAFNDVKNA
+2272 GQIGTAFNKLKNG
-2285 HDALKRWAFVPMSL
+2285 HDAIKRWAFVPMSL

-2350 IQHNEM
+2350 IQHNEL

-2380 GTQAI
+2380 GTQAL
-2385 REKDAKGTLVALERF
+2385 RQKDAQGTLVALERF

-2443 LLSITNGVPLARDAA
+2443 LLSITNGVPIARDAA

-2466 YGGVSPLG
+2466 YGGASPIG

-2484 NSSKTEAL
+2484 HSTKTEAL

-2514 TRTFFKLDE
+2514 TRTFFKVQD

>member
-1 MTLEVPSLLPT
+1 MSLEVPSLVAPVDDT
-12 NDAAQQPK
+12 VQQPT
-20 PAPLAAAIRDS
+20 PTPLTTAIRDS

-59 TARLSGIPAETLY
+59 TARLSGIPAATLY
-72 QQRERMAEL
+72 QQRDRMAEL

-86 YAAIYDSARKTANA
+86 YAAIYDTSRKTANA

-142 QSQWTSQAQ
+142 EQQWTQQTQSTDV
-151 ATNVADAG
+151 TNAG
-159 NLQKISASFDAVDAE
+159 NINKISATLDAVDTE
-174 IARATAAGTQPFLEA
+174 LARATAAGEQPFA
-189 AEPGGFAGEY
+189 GGNEPIGFANEY
-199 LRADP
+199 LKGSPD
-204 EQRQLMRENLNT
+204 QRLAMRERLASRQEKLIT
-216 QQGEFIGRV
+216 RV
-225 GEQQTELEA
+225 GDAQTDLENA
-234 MPVEP
+234 PVDP
-239 AARQIQ
+239 AARQMQ

-264 VDTGE
+264 IDTGE
-269 GMTSLDATLA
+269 GMSSFDAVIA
-279 ALTPGFAARTALGAA
+279 ALTPGYAGRLALGSAVG
-294 TSSAPALLSGVVG
+294 SAPALVAGAIG
-307 GVPLASA
+307 GVGLGSA
-314 INFGTEFNVKLA
+314 VNFATEFDVKLA

-339 AALMKALQDDEL
+339 AALMRALQDDEL

-358 AVRKAAGTTA
+358 AVRKAAATTA
-368 VDALGMLFAGKLLA
+368 VDALGMMFAGKLLA
-382 PARIAGRPL
+382 PARISGRPL
-391 TDTQRELTNLAVQFP
+391 SETQRELTNLAVQFP

-441 GSSVDV
+441 GSSADV

-459 AEGLSKSRQ
+459 ADGLSKSRQ
-468 ARIGQQSLSAA
+468 ARVGQQSLSAA
-479 AAASAESETRKID
+479 ASASMESETRKLD
-492 PGTFQQIAA
+492 PGTFQQIAT
-501 QQLAGTPLETLWIP
+501 QQLADTPLETLWIP

-545 DALIRGGNVAMK
+545 DALVRGGNVAMK
-557 GADYLTYLADYDE
+557 GADYLTYLADFGQ

-575 VRTSAGSFSADE
+575 VRTSADSFSADD
-587 AQAWSD
+587 AKAWSD

-608 GPDARAQAQQDFV
+608 GPDAGAKASQDFI

-635 QYAAL
+635 VYASAHL
-640 HSSVLTNLAE
+640 NTIINLAD
-650 RNALG
+650 RGLMG
-655 IDQLNE
+655 LDQFNE

-666 VRNKAPED
+666 IRNKAPAD
-674 LRRVSVDDATLAIQR
+674 LRRVTIDDATLAIQR
-689 LRAGDI
+689 LRSGDI

-716 NDAGGELAAL
+716 NDEGGELAAL
-726 DADVGRVGRNRLT
+726 DADVGKVGRNRLT
-739 RKDGGMTLDDAAM
+739 RKDGGMSLDDAAM
-752 NAWERGYFPG
+752 NTWERGYFPG
-762 VAREDVTPQLIV
+762 VKRYEVSPQLIV
-774 DAVQSEMAGNP
+774 DAVRDELAGNP
-785 VYSAEQE
+785 RYSTEQE

-802 LNQLQE
+802 INQLQE
-808 YFDRLGVNLAE
+808 YFDRLGVNLSE
-819 LSDEEALALLRNPA
+819 LSDEEALAILRNPQA
-833 ELEGQR
+833 TESG
-839 LEQFAGPTA
+839 
-848 WTADVPALHD
+848 DV
-858 AEQQLANG
+858 QQL
-866 ASAEEVRQATGW
+866 E
-878 FKGADGRWRFEID
+878 
-891 DSDATF
+891 
-897 KDLGD
+897 
-902 WVEAAEQGDGV
+902 
-913 QLEQVLNHPALFA
+913 
-926 AYPELGRVMVRV
+926 
-938 DPERTAGGL
+938 
-947 FAAQEGRG
+947 
-955 FVGSFIEIG
+955 
-964 EPSAYADG
+964 
-972 TTPAID
+972 
-978 ILMHEIQHAIQLREG
+978 
-993 FAPGGSPSVLRAEKD
+993 
-1008 QAKTDFDYWA
+1008 
-1018 KVATLRREADRL
+1018 
-1030 NGDYEQAAHDYTEIF
+1030 
-1045 ETAVTSQE
+1045 
-1053 LEDARSATDAAELD
+1053 
-1067 KRRDDAE
+1067 
-1074 TVLREIGNPDATY
+1074 
-1087 ERLAGEIEARNTER
+1087 
-1101 RRTMTADERQ
+1101 
-1111 TASPEQTADMT
+1111 
-1122 SDRAVVRWGETEMRS
+1122 
-1137 TAVAQQAEQIQRLDQ
+1137 
-1152 SAVTAEGS
+1152 
-1160 TPFSEGRTK
+1160 
-1169 AAEDFGSFG
+1169 
-1178 DFTVNGKDLMRD
+1178 
-1190 GEKVGAITL
+1190 
-1199 RVDGNRLVIDD
+1199 
-1210 IEITKQ
+1210 
-1216 SKGTGTA
+1216 
-1223 AIKAIIDAATDRGM
+1223 
-1237 IVSLTTDAMRGKA
+1237 
-1250 AQKRLREYYER
+1250 
-1261 LGFIKNAKTDKIK
+1261 
-1274 GIKEEYYLSKT
+1274 
-1285 RLNQGG
+1285 QGG
-1291 NDDDARGFITFSPR
+1291 NDDDARGFISFSPR
-1305 GRAGRKFNI
+1305 GQANRKFNI

-1338 DLAQAKNAPVQMQDD
+1338 DLSSAENAPQQIKDD
-1353 VKAIRDWVGAEGD
+1353 VAAIRGWVGATDD

-1382 QYLAEGKAPAPELA
+1382 HYLAEGNAPAPELN

-1402 KRWML
+1402 KRWMM

-1425 QVFDRIVASDEQIQD
+1425 KVFDRIVASDEQIQD
-1440 AERVTA
+1440 AERVSD

-1460 EREFA
+1460 DREFA

-1475 TDARDSVE
+1475 ADARDSVE

-1490 ARRQSK
+1490 TRRQSK
-1496 WWNEQLDAIRN
+1496 WWDEQLAAIRT

-1520 ARNALRNGQNPDGSA
+1520 ALNALRTGQSPDGSA
-1535 GNFKL
+1535 GAFKL
-1540 SSSELADRYGK
+1540 NSAELADRYGK
-1551 PATQK
+1551 GARQK
-1556 LAFMHSKDGISLDLA
+1556 LVRTYSADGISLDLA
-1571 ANILGFESGDDLVK
+1571 ANILGFESGDDMVK
-1585 TMLGAQ
+1585 SMLGAQ
-1591 PRKAVIEAEA
+1591 PRKDVIEAEA
-1601 MRRMEERHGPKQTG
+1601 LRRMEDRHGPKQTG

-1636 ELRRLAQVGNRRNIT
+1636 ELRRLAQVGNRRNVT

-1673 PIEYQRAEAKASREA
+1673 PIEYQRAEAKASRES
-1688 FDAFTKGDLD
+1688 FDAFTKGDLET
-1698 GAYEAKQRQLL
+1698 AYEAKQRQLL
-1709 NFYLYREASKAKAE
+1709 NFYLYREAVKSKAE
-1723 VETITTRLN
+1723 VETITERLN

-1765 ISLRQLDKAKS
+1765 VSLRKLDELKTF
-1776 YGEWYQDQ
+1776 GQWYNDQ
-1784 VNDGKDPFVPEF
+1784 VAAGNDPFVPEF
-1796 VLRTMGRLNYKELS
+1796 ILNTMGKKNYKELS
-1810 LAQLQE
+1810 LSELQE

-1844 EAKKLMIQSLV
+1844 EAKILMIQSLV
-1855 TNMNKGKPMALN
+1855 TNLNKGKPLPVN
-1867 ETSRSLPDA
+1867 DSSRTLPEA
-1876 MGDWLA
+1876 MGDWLS

-1924 LNRDITAKLLAAT
+1924 LNRSTTEKLMKAT
-1937 DAWFAAA
+1937 NAWFAAA

-1955 GLGMPIDY
+1955 GLGKPIDY

-1968 VALNSGNASNLKKM
+1968 VALNSGNASNLKKL
-1982 LAGNKYSDSTHAEIL
+1982 LAGNKYSEATHAEIL
-1997 GHMRE
+1997 GHMQE
-2002 EDWRYV
+2002 ADWRYV

-2052 YWPLFYDYLKPEYAE
+2052 YWPLFYDYLHPDYAK
-2067 VLGNLGHLAP
+2067 VLGNLGHLSP

-2130 ARSLITDSELRQVM
+2130 ARSLITDPELRQVM
-2144 NERMGQFQ
+2144 NERMGRFQ
-2152 AQQFINIL
+2152 AQQFVNIL
-2160 DGITNDLAPGSAKGV
+2160 DGITNDLSPGSALGV

-2198 TTVFNQLGGASQALE
+2198 TTMFNQIGGASQALD

-2226 ALAKFS
+2226 ALAKYS
-2232 LNPLK
+2232 MNPLK
-2237 TRAQVLELS
+2237 TRAEVLSLS
-2246 GEMRNRAINLDPAI
+2246 GEMRNRAINLDPSI
-2260 RQATNRIIRVGE
+2260 RQATQRIIRVGE

-2285 HDALKRWAFVPMSL
+2285 HDAIKRWAFVPMTL

-2321 GNGGQDAIAAAD
+2321 GNGGKDAIDAAD

-2350 IQHNEM
+2350 IQHNEL

-2380 GTQAI
+2380 GVQAVKE
-2385 REKDAKGTLVALERF
+2385 RNVQGTLVALERF

-2443 LLSITNGVPLARDAA
+2443 LLSVTNGVPLARDAA

-2466 YGGVSPLG
+2466 YGGASPIG

-2484 NSSKTEAL
+2484 NSTKTEAL

-2514 TRTFFKLDE
+2514 TRTFFKVDE
-2523 GELDDDAYTIA
+2523 GEMDTDAYTIA
-2534 KSVLFGPPPKKD
+2534 KSILFGPPPKKD

>member
-1 MTLEVPSLLPT
+1 MTLEVPSLLAPADDT
-12 NDAAQQPK
+12 VQQPK
-20 PAPLAAAIRDS
+20 PTPLTTAIRDS

-44 TVASIAPAEYGKANA
+44 TVSNIAPAEYGKANA
-59 TARLSGIPAETLY
+59 TARMSGIPALTLY
-72 QQRERMAEL
+72 EQRERMAEL

-86 YAAIYDSARKTANA
+86 YAAIYDTSRKTANA

-142 QSQWTSQAQ
+142 QQQWTSQAQ
-151 ATNVADAG
+151 GTNLADAG
-159 NLQKISASFDAVDAE
+159 NLQKIGDSFDAVDAE
-174 IARATAAGTQPFLEA
+174 IARATAAGTQPFLDGA
-189 AEPGGFAGEY
+189 APGGFAGEY

-204 EQRQLMRENLNT
+204 EQRLVMRGNLNS

-225 GEQQTELEA
+225 GEQQTELEG

-245 QLQTSDQIGIPLGG
+245 QLQTSDKIGIPLGG

-264 VDTGE
+264 IDTGE
-269 GMTSLDATLA
+269 GMSSFDATIA
-279 ALTPGFAARTALGAA
+279 SLTPGFAARTALGAA
-294 TSSAPALLSGVVG
+294 TSSAPALLAGAVG
-307 GVPLASA
+307 GIPLASA
-314 INFGTEFNVKLA
+314 INFGTEFDAKLA

-332 GVDFKDP
+332 GVDFNDP

-368 VDALGMLFAGKLLA
+368 VDALGMMFAGRLLA
-382 PARIAGRPL
+382 PTRAFGRPL
-391 TDTQRELTNLAVQFP
+391 TDTQRELTNLAVQLP

-411 EAAGEAA
+411 EGTGEAA
-418 GQLAAEGKVDA
+418 GQFAAEGKVDA
-429 GEVLLEGVAGGL
+429 GEVVLEAVAGGL
-441 GSSVDV
+441 GSSADV
-447 MAFGGKRMFTTL
+447 LAFGGKRTFTTL
-459 AEGLSKSRQ
+459 AAGLSKSRQ
-468 ARIGQQSLSAA
+468 ARVGRESLTAA
-479 AAASAESETRKID
+479 AAASAESETRKLD
-492 PGTFQQIAA
+492 PGTFQQIAT

-515 AEELQRLNQSGAI
+515 AAELQRLNQSGDI
-528 DLPAILA
+528 DLPSILA

-557 GADYLTYLADYDE
+557 GADYLTFLADFDT

-575 VRTSAGSFSADE
+575 VRTSAGAFSLEDSE
-587 AQAWSD
+587 AWNK

-608 GPDARAQAQQDFV
+608 GPDARAAAQQDFV

-640 HSSVLTNLAE
+640 HLNTLTNLAE
-650 RNALG
+650 RNQLG
-655 IDQLNE
+655 IDQINE

-666 VRNKAPED
+666 IRNKAPAD
-674 LRRVSVDDATLAIQR
+674 LRRVTVDDATLAIQR
-689 LRAGDI
+689 LRSGDI
-695 PQAGDIFGKSLG
+695 PQAGDIFGKSLAT
-707 QYLRDAGGV
+707 YLRDAGGV
-716 NDAGGELAAL
+716 NDEGGELAAL
-726 DADVGRVGRNRLT
+726 DADVGKVGRNRLT
-739 RKDGGMTLDDAAM
+739 RKEGGMTLDDAAM

-774 DAVQSEMAGNP
+774 DAVRDEMAGNP
-785 VYSAEQE
+785 RYSAEQE
-792 NPNKADTADT
+792 NPNKADQADT

-808 YFDRLGVNLAE
+808 YFDRLGVNLDE
-819 LSDEEALALLRNPA
+819 LSDEEALALLRNPQAA
-833 ELEGQR
+833 E
-839 LEQFAGPTA
+839 
-848 WTADVPALHD
+848 ADDV
-858 AEQQLANG
+858 QQL
-866 ASAEEVRQATGW
+866 E
-878 FKGADGRWRFEID
+878 
-891 DSDATF
+891 
-897 KDLGD
+897 
-902 WVEAAEQGDGV
+902 
-913 QLEQVLNHPALFA
+913 
-926 AYPELGRVMVRV
+926 
-938 DPERTAGGL
+938 
-947 FAAQEGRG
+947 
-955 FVGSFIEIG
+955 
-964 EPSAYADG
+964 
-972 TTPAID
+972 
-978 ILMHEIQHAIQLREG
+978 
-993 FAPGGSPSVLRAEKD
+993 
-1008 QAKTDFDYWA
+1008 
-1018 KVATLRREADRL
+1018 
-1030 NGDYEQAAHDYTEIF
+1030 
-1045 ETAVTSQE
+1045 
-1053 LEDARSATDAAELD
+1053 
-1067 KRRDDAE
+1067 
-1074 TVLREIGNPDATY
+1074 
-1087 ERLAGEIEARNTER
+1087 
-1101 RRTMTADERQ
+1101 
-1111 TASPEQTADMT
+1111 
-1122 SDRAVVRWGETEMRS
+1122 
-1137 TAVAQQAEQIQRLDQ
+1137 
-1152 SAVTAEGS
+1152 
-1160 TPFSEGRTK
+1160 
-1169 AAEDFGSFG
+1169 
-1178 DFTVNGKDLMRD
+1178 
-1190 GEKVGAITL
+1190 
-1199 RVDGNRLVIDD
+1199 
-1210 IEITKQ
+1210 
-1216 SKGTGTA
+1216 
-1223 AIKAIIDAATDRGM
+1223 
-1237 IVSLTTDAMRGKA
+1237 
-1250 AQKRLREYYER
+1250 
-1261 LGFIKNAKTDKIK
+1261 
-1274 GIKEEYYLSKT
+1274 
-1285 RLNQGG
+1285 QGG
-1291 NDDDARGFITFSPR
+1291 NDDTARGFITFSPR
-1305 GRAGRKFNI
+1305 GQANRKFNI

-1338 DLAQAKNAPVQMQDD
+1338 DLAASENAPQQVKDD
-1353 VKAIRDWVGAEGD
+1353 VQAVRDWVGAEGD

-1382 QYLAEGKAPAPELA
+1382 SYLAEGKAPAPELN

-1425 QVFDRIVASDEQIQD
+1425 KVFDRLVASDEQIQD
-1440 AERVTA
+1440 AERIND

-1475 TDARDSVE
+1475 ADARDSVE
-1483 EEIVREE
+1483 EQITREE
-1490 ARRQSK
+1490 TRRQSK
-1496 WWNEQLDAIRN
+1496 WWNEQLAAIRT
-1507 EVTEEV
+1507 EVAEEV
-1513 DLQPEYV
+1513 DLQPEYS
-1520 ARNALRNGQNPDGSA
+1520 ARNALRAGQFPDGRA
-1535 GNFKL
+1535 GEFKL
-1540 SSSELADRYGK
+1540 NSAELADRYGK
-1551 PATQK
+1551 PGTQK
-1556 LAFMHSKDGISLDLA
+1556 LAFMHSKTGLSLDMA
-1571 ANILGFESGDDLVK
+1571 ANILGFESGDDMVK
-1585 TMLGAQ
+1585 TMMGAQ
-1591 PRKAVIEAEA
+1591 PRKDVIEQEA
-1601 MRRMEERHGPKQTG
+1601 LRRMEERHGPKQTG

-1636 ELRRLAQVGNRRNIT
+1636 ELRRLAQVGNRRNVT

-1673 PIEYQRAEAKASREA
+1673 PVEYQRAEAKASRESY
-1688 FDAFTKGDLD
+1688 DAFTRGDLD
-1698 GAYEAKQRQLL
+1698 AAYEAKQRQLL

-1723 VETITTRLN
+1723 VETITERMK

-1765 ISLRQLDKAKS
+1765 VSLRKLDDIKTF
-1776 YGEWYQDQ
+1776 GQWYNDQ
-1784 VNDGKDPFVPEF
+1784 VAAGNDPYVPEF
-1796 VLRTMGRLNYKELS
+1796 VLNTMGKTNYKELS

-1816 LDDFVAQLNHLASLK
+1816 LDEFVSHLNHLANLK
-1831 GKLQANKRVKDKK
+1831 GKLQANSRVKDQK
-1844 EAKKLMIQSLV
+1844 EAETLLIQAMRDNL
-1855 TNMNKGKPMALN
+1855 NKGKPLPLN
-1867 ETSRSLPDA
+1867 DSSRTLPET
-1876 MGDWLA
+1876 MGDWLS

-1918 QARRDD
+1918 QSRRDD
-1924 LNRDITAKLLAAT
+1924 LNRDITEKLMKAT
-1937 DAWFAAA
+1937 NAWFDAA
-1944 GSRAGQKVHIN
+1944 GARAGQKVHIN
-1955 GLGMPIDY
+1955 ALGKSLDY

-1968 VALNSGNASNLKKM
+1968 VALNSGNAGNLKKM
-1982 LAGNKYSDSTHAEIL
+1982 LAGNGWTDAAHAEIL
-1997 GHMRE
+1997 SHLQE
-2002 EDWRYV
+2002 SDWRYV
-2008 VELWDIVNSLWP
+2008 ADLWEIVNSLWP

-2032 APEKI
+2032 APEKV
-2037 EGIPIQTPFGVVQGA
+2037 EGIPVNTPFGVVQGG
-2052 YWPLFYDYLKPEYAE
+2052 YWPLVYDYLSPEYAR
-2067 VLGNLGHLAP
+2067 VQANLGDLSP
-2077 LNEQGGVKATTS
+2077 LNEQGGARATTP
-2089 RGHTKGRIDAFAA
+2089 RGHTKARVDGFAA
-2102 PVVLDVTVIANHL
+2102 PVLLDVTMIANHL

-2130 ARSLITDSELRQVM
+2130 ARKLITAPTVRQVM
-2144 NERMGQFQ
+2144 NERMGRFQ
-2152 AQQFINIL
+2152 AQQFVNIL
-2160 DGITNDLAPGSAKGV
+2160 DGITNDLSPGSAKGV

-2198 TTVFNQLGGASQALE
+2198 TTVFNQLGGASQAMD

-2226 ALAKFS
+2226 ALAKYS
-2232 LNPLK
+2232 MNPLK
-2237 TRAQVLELS
+2237 TRADVLALS
-2246 GEMRNRAINLDPAI
+2246 GEMRNRAINLDPSI

-2272 GRIGTAFNDVKNA
+2272 GRIGTAFNSVKNG
-2285 HDALKRWAFVPMSL
+2285 HDALKRWAFVPMTL

-2321 GNGGQDAIAAAD
+2321 GNNGQDAIHAAD

-2350 IQHNEM
+2350 IQHNEL

-2380 GTQAI
+2380 GVQAVK
-2385 REKDAKGTLVALERF
+2385 EKDAKGTLVALERF

-2466 YGGVSPLG
+2466 YGGASPIG
-2474 GGIDALIKAT
+2474 GGIDALIKST
-2484 NSSKTEAL
+2484 NSTKTEAL
-2492 VTNMTTATGML
+2492 ITNMTTATGML

-2514 TRTFFKLDE
+2514 TRTFFKVEE

-2534 KSVLFGPPPKKD
+2534 KSILFGPPPKKD

>member
-1 MTLEVPSLLPT
+1 MSLEVPSFVAPVDDT
-12 NDAAQQPK
+12 VQQPT
-20 PAPLAAAIRDS
+20 PTPLTNAIRDS

-44 TVASIAPAEYGKANA
+44 TVATIAPAEYGKANA
-59 TARLSGIPAETLY
+59 TARLSGIPAATLY
-72 QQRERMAEL
+72 EQRDRMAEL

-86 YAAIYDSARKTANA
+86 YAAIYDTSRKTANA

-142 QSQWTSQAQ
+142 QQQWTSQAQ
-151 ATNVADAG
+151 ATNVSDAG
-159 NLQKISASFDAVDAE
+159 NLQKIGDSFDAVDAE

-189 AEPGGFAGEY
+189 SEPGGFAGEY
-199 LRADP
+199 LRSTP
-204 EQRQLMRENLNT
+204 EQRQVMRDNLNS

-225 GEQQTELEA
+225 GEQQTELEG
-234 MPVEP
+234 MPVDP

-264 VDTGE
+264 IDTGE
-269 GMTSLDATLA
+269 GMSSFDATLEG
-279 ALTPGFAARTALGAA
+279 LTPGFAARTALGAA
-294 TSSAPALLSGVVG
+294 TSSAPALLAGSIG
-307 GVPLASA
+307 GIPLASA
-314 INFGTEFNVKLA
+314 INFGTEFDVKLA

-339 AALMKALQDDEL
+339 AALMRALQDDEL
-351 MQTASDK
+351 MSTASDK
-358 AVRKAAGTTA
+358 AVLKAAGTTA
-368 VDALGMLFAGKLLA
+368 VDALGMMFAGKLLA

-391 TDTQRELTNLAVQFP
+391 NSTQRELTNLAVQFP
-406 VQGIS
+406 VQGLS

-418 GQLAAEGKVDA
+418 GQFAAEGKVDA

-441 GSSVDV
+441 GSSADV
-447 MAFGGKRMFTTL
+447 LAFGGKRMFTSL
-459 AEGLSKSRQ
+459 ADGLSKSRQ
-468 ARIGQQSLSAA
+468 ARVGQQSLSAA
-479 AAASAESETRKID
+479 ASASVESETRKLD
-492 PGTFQQIAA
+492 PGTFQQIAT

-515 AEELQRLNQSGAI
+515 AAELQRLNQSGAI

-545 DALIRGGNVAMK
+545 DALVRDGNVAMK
-557 GADYLTYLADYDE
+557 GADYLTYLADFDE

-575 VRTSAGSFSADE
+575 VRTSAGSFSAED
-587 AQAWSD
+587 AKAWSD

-608 GPDARAQAQQDFV
+608 GPDARAQATQDFV

-640 HSSVLTNLAE
+640 HSSVLTNLAD

-666 VRNKAPED
+666 VRNKAPAD
-674 LRRVSVDDATLAIQR
+674 LRRVTVDDATLAIQR
-689 LRAGDI
+689 LRTGDI
-695 PQAGDIFGKSLG
+695 PQTGDIFGKSLG

-716 NDAGGELAAL
+716 NDEGGELAAL
-726 DADVGRVGRNRLT
+726 DADVGKVGRNRLT
-739 RKDGGMTLDDAAM
+739 RKDGGMSLDDAAM

-762 VAREDVTPQLIV
+762 VTREQLTPQLIV
-774 DAVQSEMAGNP
+774 DAVRDELAGNP
-785 VYSAEQE
+785 KFSTEQE
-792 NPNKADTADT
+792 DPTKADTADT

-808 YFDRLGVNLAE
+808 YFDRLGVNLDE
-819 LSDEEALALLRNPA
+819 LSDDEALALLRNPQAA
-833 ELEGQR
+833 E
-839 LEQFAGPTA
+839 AG
-848 WTADVPALHD
+848 DV
-858 AEQQLANG
+858 QQL
-866 ASAEEVRQATGW
+866 E
-878 FKGADGRWRFEID
+878 
-891 DSDATF
+891 
-897 KDLGD
+897 
-902 WVEAAEQGDGV
+902 
-913 QLEQVLNHPALFA
+913 
-926 AYPELGRVMVRV
+926 
-938 DPERTAGGL
+938 
-947 FAAQEGRG
+947 
-955 FVGSFIEIG
+955 
-964 EPSAYADG
+964 
-972 TTPAID
+972 
-978 ILMHEIQHAIQLREG
+978 
-993 FAPGGSPSVLRAEKD
+993 
-1008 QAKTDFDYWA
+1008 
-1018 KVATLRREADRL
+1018 
-1030 NGDYEQAAHDYTEIF
+1030 
-1045 ETAVTSQE
+1045 
-1053 LEDARSATDAAELD
+1053 
-1067 KRRDDAE
+1067 
-1074 TVLREIGNPDATY
+1074 
-1087 ERLAGEIEARNTER
+1087 
-1101 RRTMTADERQ
+1101 
-1111 TASPEQTADMT
+1111 
-1122 SDRAVVRWGETEMRS
+1122 
-1137 TAVAQQAEQIQRLDQ
+1137 
-1152 SAVTAEGS
+1152 
-1160 TPFSEGRTK
+1160 
-1169 AAEDFGSFG
+1169 
-1178 DFTVNGKDLMRD
+1178 
-1190 GEKVGAITL
+1190 
-1199 RVDGNRLVIDD
+1199 
-1210 IEITKQ
+1210 
-1216 SKGTGTA
+1216 
-1223 AIKAIIDAATDRGM
+1223 
-1237 IVSLTTDAMRGKA
+1237 
-1250 AQKRLREYYER
+1250 
-1261 LGFIKNAKTDKIK
+1261 
-1274 GIKEEYYLSKT
+1274 
-1285 RLNQGG
+1285 QGG

-1305 GRAGRKFNI
+1305 GQANRKFNI

-1338 DLAQAKNAPVQMQDD
+1338 DLASAENAPQQIKDD
-1353 VKAIRDWVGAEGD
+1353 VAAIRGWVGAEGD
-1366 APLTT
+1366 AALTT

-1382 QYLAEGKAPAPELA
+1382 SYLAEGKAPAPELN

-1425 QVFDRIVASDEQIQD
+1425 KVFDRIVASDEQIQD
-1440 AERVTA
+1440 AERVTD

-1475 TDARDSVE
+1475 ADARDSVE
-1483 EEIVREE
+1483 EQIVREE
-1490 ARRQSK
+1490 TRRQSK
-1496 WWNEQLDAIRN
+1496 WWNEQLDSIRT
-1507 EVTEEV
+1507 EVAEEV

-1520 ARNALRNGQNPDGSA
+1520 ARNALRSGQNPDGSA
-1535 GNFKL
+1535 GEFKL
-1540 SSSELADRYGK
+1540 NSAELADRYGK
-1551 PATQK
+1551 AATQK
-1556 LAFMHSKDGISLDLA
+1556 LAFMHSKTGLSLDMA
-1571 ANILGFESGDDLVK
+1571 ANIMGFESGDDMVK
-1585 TMLGAQ
+1585 AMLGAQ
-1591 PRKAVIEAEA
+1591 SRKAVIEAEA
-1601 MRRMEERHGPKQTG
+1601 LRRMEERHGPKQTG

-1622 DAVHNERRAEVLGK
+1622 DAVHNERRGEVLGK
-1636 ELRRLAQVGNRRNIT
+1636 ELRRLAQVGNRKNIT

-1673 PIEYQRAEAKASREA
+1673 PIEYQRAEAKASRQSFE
-1688 FDAFTKGDLD
+1688 AFTKGDLEA
-1698 GAYEAKQRQLL
+1698 AYEAKQRQLL
-1709 NFYLYREASKAKAE
+1709 NFYLYREAVKAKAE
-1723 VETITTRLN
+1723 VETITERLN
-1732 TYNKTSKRQKIGK
+1732 GYNKTSKRQKIGK

-1754 DAVMEQYEFRN
+1754 DAVMEQYEFRAV
-1765 ISLRQLDKAKS
+1765 SLRQLDKMKTF
-1776 YGEWYQDQ
+1776 GQWYNDQ
-1784 VNDGKDPFVPEF
+1784 VAAGNDPYVPEF
-1796 VLRTMGRLNYKELS
+1796 ILNTMGKTNYKELS

-1816 LDDFVAQLNHLASLK
+1816 LDDFVSHLAHLASLK
-1831 GKLQANKRVKDKK
+1831 GKLQANKRVKDQK
-1844 EAKKLMIQSLV
+1844 EAQELLIEAMV
-1855 TNMNKGKPMALN
+1855 TNLNKGKPLPLN
-1867 ETSRSLPDA
+1867 DSSRTLPQA
-1876 MGDWLA
+1876 MGDWLS

-1924 LNRDITAKLLAAT
+1924 LNRQITEKLMAAT
-1937 DAWFAAA
+1937 NEWFAAA
-1944 GSRAGQKVHIN
+1944 GSRAGQKVKIN
-1955 GLGMPIDY
+1955 NLGKSIDY

-1968 VALNSGNASNLKKM
+1968 TALNSGNAGNLKKM
-1982 LAGNKYSDSTHAEIL
+1982 LDGNGWTDAAHAEIL
-1997 GHMRE
+1997 SHMHE
-2002 EDWRYV
+2002 ADWRYV
-2008 VELWDIVNSLWP
+2008 TNLWEIVNSLWP

-2032 APEKI
+2032 APEKVD
-2037 EGIPIQTPFGVVQGA
+2037 GIPVQTPFGVVQGG
-2052 YWPLFYDYLKPEYAE
+2052 YWPLVYDFLSPEYAK
-2067 VLGNLGHLAP
+2067 VQANLGELSP
-2077 LNEQGGVKATTS
+2077 LNEQGGARATTP
-2089 RGHTKGRIDAFAA
+2089 RGHTKARVDGFAA

-2130 ARSLITDSELRQVM
+2130 ARKLITAPTVRQVM
-2144 NERMGQFQ
+2144 NERMGRFQ
-2152 AQQFINIL
+2152 AQQFVNIL
-2160 DGITNDLAPGSAKGV
+2160 DGITNDLSPGSAMGV
-2175 GIFRRTMTALRSN
+2175 GIFRRTMNALRGN
-2188 AAIAWMGYSV
+2188 AAIAWMGYSA
-2198 TTVFNQLGGASQALE
+2198 TTMFNQVGGASQALE

-2220 RKHYMR
+2220 RKHYLR
-2226 ALAKFS
+2226 ALSKFAM
-2232 LNPLK
+2232 NPIQ
-2237 TRAQVLELS
+2237 TRADVMKMS
-2246 GEMRNRAINLDPAI
+2246 GEMRNRAINLDPSI

-2285 HDALKRWAFVPMSL
+2285 HDALKRWAFVPMSM
-2299 MQSVVDTPVWMG
+2299 MQSIVDTPVWMG

-2350 IQHNEM
+2350 IQHNEL

-2380 GTQAI
+2380 GVQALKD
-2385 REKDAKGTLVALERF
+2385 KDAQGTLVALERF

-2419 KGDDDDRDKDK
+2419 KGDDDDRKKDK

-2443 LLSITNGVPLARDAA
+2443 LLSVSNGVPLARDAA

-2514 TRTFFKLDE
+2514 TRTFFRLDE
-2523 GELDDDAYTIA
+2523 GEMDKDAYTIA
-2534 KSVLFGPPPKKD
+2534 KSILFGPPSKKD

>member
-1 MTLEVPSLLPT
+1 MSLEVPSLLAPADQT
-12 NDAAQQPK
+12 IQQPT
-20 PAPLAAAIRDS
+20 PTPMASAIRDS
-31 FDDERTD
+31 FDHERTD

-44 TVASIAPAEYGKANA
+44 TVATIAPADYAKANV
-59 TARLSGIPAETLY
+59 TARLSGIPAATLY
-72 QQRERMAEL
+72 EQRDRMAEL

-86 YAAIYDSARKTANA
+86 YAAIYDTSRKTANA
-100 LRDGNLAAVAQND
+100 LRDGNLSAVAQND

-142 QSQWTSQAQ
+142 QQQWTSQAQ
-151 ATNVADAG
+151 GTNVADAG
-159 NLQKISASFDAVDAE
+159 NLQKIGASFDAVDAE
-174 IARATAAGTQPFLEA
+174 IAKASAAGVQPFLESGG
-189 AEPGGFAGEY
+189 PSGFAGEY
-199 LRADP
+199 LRSTP
-204 EQRQLMRENLNT
+204 EQRQVMRENLT
-216 QQGEFIGRV
+216 SQQGEFVTRV
-225 GEQQTELEA
+225 GEQQKQLEA
-234 MPVEP
+234 APVDP

-245 QLQTSDQIGIPLGG
+245 QLQTSDKIGIPLGG

-264 VDTGE
+264 IDTGE
-269 GMTSLDATLA
+269 GMSSLDATLT
-279 ALTPGFAARTALGAA
+279 ALTPGFAGRTALGAA
-294 TSSAPALLSGVVG
+294 TSSAPALLAGAVG
-307 GVPLASA
+307 GIPLASA
-314 INFGTEFNVKLA
+314 INFETIYGVKLA

-339 AALMKALQDDEL
+339 AAALRALQDDEL
-351 MQTASDK
+351 MKTARDK
-358 AVRKAAGTTA
+358 ATRQAAANTA
-368 VDALGMLFAGKLLA
+368 VDMLGMMFAGKLLA

-391 TDTQRELTNLAVQFP
+391 TETQRELANLAVQFP
-406 VQGIS
+406 VQGVS

-441 GSSVDV
+441 GSSADV

-459 AEGLSKSRQ
+459 ADGLSKSRQ
-468 ARIGQQSLSAA
+468 ARVGQQSLSAA
-479 AAASAESETRKID
+479 ATASMESETRKLD
-492 PGTFQQIAA
+492 PGTFQQIAT

-528 DLPAILA
+528 DLPTILA

-545 DALIRGGNVAMK
+545 DALVRGGNVAMK
-557 GADYLTYLADYDE
+557 GADYLTYLADFDA

-575 VRTSAGSFSADE
+575 VRTSAGSFSADD
-587 AQAWSD
+587 AKAWSD

-608 GPDARAQAQQDFV
+608 GPDAHAQAQQDFV

-640 HSSVLTNLAE
+640 HMSTMTNLAG
-650 RNALG
+650 RNTLG

-666 VRNKAPED
+666 IRNKAPAE
-674 LRRVSVDDATLAIQR
+674 LRRVTVDDATLAIQR
-689 LRAGDI
+689 LRSGDI

-716 NDAGGELAAL
+716 NDTGGELTAM
-726 DADVGRVGRNRLT
+726 DADVGKVGRNRLT
-739 RKDGGMTLDDAAM
+739 RKDGGMSLDDAAM

-762 VAREDVTPQLIV
+762 VKREDVTPQLIV
-774 DAVQSEMAGNP
+774 DAVQKEMAGNP
-785 VYSAEQE
+785 VYSSEQE

-808 YFDRLGVNLAE
+808 YFDRLGVNLSE
-819 LSDEEALALLRNPA
+819 LSDQEALALLRNPQAA
-833 ELEGQR
+833 E
-839 LEQFAGPTA
+839 AG
-848 WTADVPALHD
+848 DV
-858 AEQQLANG
+858 QQLNQGQAD
-866 ASAEEVRQATGW
+866 ETRQ
-878 FKGADGRWRFEID
+878 
-891 DSDATF
+891 
-897 KDLGD
+897 
-902 WVEAAEQGDGV
+902 Q
-913 QLEQVLNHPALFA
+913 
-926 AYPELGRVMVRV
+926 
-938 DPERTAGGL
+938 
-947 FAAQEGRG
+947 
-955 FVGSFIEIG
+955 
-964 EPSAYADG
+964 
-972 TTPAID
+972 
-978 ILMHEIQHAIQLREG
+978 
-993 FAPGGSPSVLRAEKD
+993 
-1008 QAKTDFDYWA
+1008 
-1018 KVATLRREADRL
+1018 
-1030 NGDYEQAAHDYTEIF
+1030 
-1045 ETAVTSQE
+1045 
-1053 LEDARSATDAAELD
+1053 
-1067 KRRDDAE
+1067 
-1074 TVLREIGNPDATY
+1074 
-1087 ERLAGEIEARNTER
+1087 IEARLIEANPGMKLNLMGNGDT
-1101 RRTMTADERQ
+1101 
-1111 TASPEQTADMT
+1111 
-1122 SDRAVVRWGETEMRS
+1122 
-1137 TAVAQQAEQIQRLDQ
+1137 
-1152 SAVTAEGS
+1152 VTLSRIELPAEGRQQGTGS
-1160 TPFSEGRTK
+1160 KIMQEITDWADANGKKLALTPS
-1169 AAEDFGSFG
+1169 ADFG
-1178 DFTVNGKDLMRD
+1178 
-1190 GEKVGAITL
+1190 
-1199 RVDGNRLVIDD
+1199 GN
-1210 IEITKQ
+1210 K
-1216 SKGTGTA
+1216 
-1223 AIKAIIDAATDRGM
+1223 
-1237 IVSLTTDAMRGKA
+1237 
-1250 AQKRLREYYER
+1250 KRLGEFYKRF
-1261 LGFIKNAKTDKIK
+1261 GFLDNKGKNKDF
-1274 GIKEEYYLSKT
+1274 EVSESMVRDP

-1305 GRAGRKFNI
+1305 GQANRKFNI

-1338 DLAQAKNAPVQMQDD
+1338 DLASAENAPQQIKDD
-1353 VKAIRDWVGAEGD
+1353 VAAIRGWVGAEGD

-1382 QYLAEGKAPAPELA
+1382 SYLAEGKSPAPELN
-1396 GAFARF
+1396 GAFSRF
-1402 KRWML
+1402 KRWMM

-1425 QVFDRIVASDEQIQD
+1425 KVFDRIVASDEQIQD
-1440 AERVTA
+1440 AERIND

-1475 TDARDSVE
+1475 ADARDSVE

-1490 ARRQSK
+1490 TRRQSK
-1496 WWNEQLDAIRN
+1496 WWDEQLATIRT

-1520 ARNALRNGQNPDGSA
+1520 SLNAFRTGQNPDGSA
-1535 GNFKL
+1535 GAFKL
-1540 SSSELADRYGK
+1540 NSAELADRYGK
-1551 PATQK
+1551 GARQK
-1556 LAFMHSKDGISLDLA
+1556 LVRTYSSDGLSLDLA
-1571 ANILGFESGDDLVK
+1571 ANILGFESGDDMVK
-1585 TMLGAQ
+1585 AMLGAQ
-1591 PRKAVIEAEA
+1591 PRKDVIGAEA
-1601 MRRMEERHGPKQTG
+1601 LRRMEERHGPKQTG
-1615 EIAERAM
+1615 EVAERAM

-1636 ELRRLAQVGNRRNIT
+1636 ELRRLAQVGNRRNVT

-1673 PIEYQRAEAKASREA
+1673 PIEYQRAEAKASRES
-1688 FDAFTKGDLD
+1688 FDAFTKGDLET
-1698 GAYEAKQRQLL
+1698 AYEAKQRQLL
-1709 NFYLYREASKAKAE
+1709 NFYLYREAVKAKAE
-1723 VETITTRLN
+1723 VETITERLN
-1732 TYNKTSKRQKIGK
+1732 TYNKTSKRQKIGN

-1754 DAVMEQYEFRN
+1754 DAVMEQYEFRSV
-1765 ISLRQLDKAKS
+1765 SLRKLDEIKS
-1776 YGEWYQDQ
+1776 FGQWYNDQ
-1784 VNDGKDPFVPEF
+1784 VAAGNDPYVPEF
-1796 VLRTMGRLNYKELS
+1796 VLNTLGKTNYKELS
-1810 LAQLQE
+1810 LSQLQE
-1816 LDDFVAQLNHLASLK
+1816 LDEFVAHLNHLASLK
-1831 GKLQANKRVKDKK
+1831 GKLQANHRIKDQK
-1844 EAKKLMIQSLV
+1844 EAQIELIRALE
-1855 TNMNKGKPMALN
+1855 TNLNKGNPLPLN
-1867 ETSRSLPDA
+1867 DSSRTLPQA
-1876 MGDWLA
+1876 MGDWLS

-1924 LNRDITAKLLAAT
+1924 LNRQITEKLMTAT
-1937 DAWFAAA
+1937 NEWFAAA
-1944 GSRAGQKVHIN
+1944 GSRAGQKVKIN
-1955 GLGMPIDY
+1955 NLGKSLDY

-1968 VALNSGNASNLKKM
+1968 VALNSGNTSNLKKM
-1982 LAGNKYSDSTHAEIL
+1982 LDGNGWTDAAHDEIL
-1997 GHMRE
+1997 SHMRE

-2008 VELWDIVNSLWP
+2008 TNLWEIVNSLWP

-2032 APEKI
+2032 APEKVD
-2037 EGIPIQTPFGVVQGA
+2037 GIPVQTPFGVVQGG
-2052 YWPLFYDYLKPEYAE
+2052 YWPLVYDFLSPEYAK
-2067 VLGNLGHLAP
+2067 VQANLGELSP
-2077 LNEQGGVKATTS
+2077 LNEQGGARATTP
-2089 RGHTKGRIDAFAA
+2089 RGHTKARVDGFAA
-2102 PVVLDVTVIANHL
+2102 PVVLDVTMIANHL

-2130 ARSLITDSELRQVM
+2130 ARKLITAPTVRQVM
-2144 NERMGQFQ
+2144 NERMGRFQ
-2152 AQQFINIL
+2152 AQQFVNIL
-2160 DGITNDLAPGSAKGV
+2160 DGITNDLSPGSAMGV

-2198 TTVFNQLGGASQALE
+2198 TTMFNQIGGASQALD

-2220 RKHYMR
+2220 RKHYLR
-2226 ALAKFS
+2226 ALAKYS
-2232 LNPLK
+2232 MNPLK
-2237 TRAQVLELS
+2237 TRAEVLALS
-2246 GEMRNRAINLDPAI
+2246 GEMRNRAINLDPSI
-2260 RQATNRIIRVGE
+2260 RQATQRIIRVGE

-2285 HDALKRWAFVPMSL
+2285 HDAIKRWAFVPMTL

-2321 GNGGQDAIAAAD
+2321 GNGGKDAIDAAD

-2350 IQHNEM
+2350 IQHNEL

-2380 GTQAI
+2380 GVQSI
-2385 REKDAKGTLVALERF
+2385 KERNVQGTLVALERF
-2400 VYLNIIPAILAGA
+2400 VYLNIVPAILAGT

-2466 YGGVSPLG
+2466 YGGASPIG

-2484 NSSKTEAL
+2484 NSTKTEAL

-2514 TRTFFKLDE
+2514 TRTFFKVDE
-2523 GELDDDAYTIA
+2523 GEMDADAYTIA
-2534 KSVLFGPPPKKD
+2534 KSILFGPPPKKD

>member
-1 MTLEVPSLLPT
+1 MSLDVPSFVAPVDET
-12 NDAAQQPK
+12 IQQPT
-20 PAPLAAAIRDS
+20 PTPLTTAIRDS

-44 TVASIAPAEYGKANA
+44 TVASIAPADYGKANA
-59 TARLSGIPAETLY
+59 TARMSGIPAATLY

-81 EKGNK
+81 EKGSK
-86 YAAIYDSARKTANA
+86 YAAIYDTSRKTANA

-113 LDALTRIEGAA
+113 LEALTRIEGAA

-142 QSQWTSQAQ
+142 ESQWTATAQ
-151 ATNVADAG
+151 STNLADAG
-159 NLQKISASFDAVDAE
+159 NLQKIGDSFDAVDAE
-174 IARATAAGTQPFLEA
+174 IARAATEGGQPFLESGG
-189 AEPGGFAGEY
+189 PSGFAGEY
-199 LRADP
+199 LRSTP
-204 EQRQLMRENLNT
+204 EQRQVMRDNLIS
-216 QQGEFIGRV
+216 QQGEFVGRV
-225 GEQQTELEA
+225 GEQQTQLEG
-234 MPVEP
+234 MPVDP
-239 AARQIQ
+239 AARKIQ
-245 QLQTSDQIGIPLGG
+245 QLQTSDKIGIPLGG

-264 VDTGE
+264 IDTGE
-269 GMTSLDATLA
+269 GLSSLDATLEG
-279 ALTPGFAARTALGAA
+279 LTPGFAGRTALGAM
-294 TSSAPALLSGVVG
+294 TSSAPALLAGALGG

-314 INFGTEFNVKLA
+314 INFGTEFDVKLA

-339 AALMKALQDDEL
+339 AALMRALQDDEL

-368 VDALGMLFAGKLLA
+368 VDALGMTLAGRLLSPTKA
-382 PARIAGRPL
+382 FGRPL
-391 TDTQRELTNLAVQFP
+391 TGTQRELTNLAVQFP

-429 GEVLLEGVAGGL
+429 GDVLLEGIAGGL

-468 ARIGQQSLSAA
+468 ARVGQQSLSAA
-479 AAASAESETRKID
+479 AAASMDSETRKLD
-492 PGTFQQIAA
+492 PGTFNQIAT

-515 AEELQRLNQSGAI
+515 AAELQRLNQSGAI

-545 DALIRGGNVAMK
+545 DALIRDGNVAMK
-557 GADYLTYLADYDE
+557 GADYLTYLADFDA

-575 VRTSAGSFSADE
+575 VRTGAGSFSAED
-587 AQAWSD
+587 AKAWSD
-593 QQEEQLTQLAEEFRK
+593 RQEEQLTQLAEEFRK
-608 GPDARAQAQQDFV
+608 GPDARAAAQQDFV

-640 HSSVLTNLAE
+640 HLSTLTNLAE

-666 VRNKAPED
+666 IRNKAPED

-689 LRAGDI
+689 LRSGDI

-707 QYLRDAGGV
+707 EYLRDAGGV
-716 NDAGGELAAL
+716 SDAGGELTAL
-726 DADVGRVGRNRLT
+726 DADVGKVGRNRIT
-739 RKDGGMTLDDAAM
+739 RKEGGMSLDDAAM

-762 VAREDVTPQLIV
+762 VTREQVTPQLIV
-774 DAVQSEMAGNP
+774 DAVRDELSGNP
-785 VYSAEQE
+785 RYSTEQE
-792 NPNKADTADT
+792 NPNKADAADT

-808 YFDRLGVNLAE
+808 YFDRLGVNLNE
-819 LSDEEALALLRNPA
+819 LSDQEALALLRNPQAA
-833 ELEGQR
+833 E
-839 LEQFAGPTA
+839 AGA
-848 WTADVPALHD
+848 VQQLDQPALP
-858 AEQQLANG
+858 ARE
-866 ASAEEVRQATGW
+866 
-878 FKGADGRWRFEID
+878 DG
-891 DSDATF
+891 
-897 KDLGD
+897 
-902 WVEAAEQGDGV
+902 
-913 QLEQVLNHPALFA
+913 
-926 AYPELGRVMVRV
+926 
-938 DPERTAGGL
+938 
-947 FAAQEGRG
+947 
-955 FVGSFIEIG
+955 
-964 EPSAYADG
+964 
-972 TTPAID
+972 
-978 ILMHEIQHAIQLREG
+978 
-993 FAPGGSPSVLRAEKD
+993 
-1008 QAKTDFDYWA
+1008 
-1018 KVATLRREADRL
+1018 
-1030 NGDYEQAAHDYTEIF
+1030 
-1045 ETAVTSQE
+1045 
-1053 LEDARSATDAAELD
+1053 
-1067 KRRDDAE
+1067 
-1074 TVLREIGNPDATY
+1074 
-1087 ERLAGEIEARNTER
+1087 
-1101 RRTMTADERQ
+1101 
-1111 TASPEQTADMT
+1111 T
-1122 SDRAVVRWGETEMRS
+1122 SDRVGAEGLVVVHGSGSDSLNADAIQIVRTSGQKQGKKGRVFGGFYATSETDAS
-1137 TAVAQQAEQIQRLDQ
+1137 QAEGYAGMMDGTPTLYDVKIKPGTGILNKTGDITRLSDTYIAQ
-1152 SAVTAEGS
+1152 LVEQGYGLVIGTD
-1160 TPFSEGRTK
+1160 PRGRT
-1169 AAEDFGSFG
+1169 EY
-1178 DFTVNGKDLMRD
+1178 V
-1190 GEKVGAITL
+1190 
-1199 RVDGNRLVIDD
+1199 VIDKD
-1210 IEITKQ
+1210 AIQ
-1216 SKGTGTA
+1216 SIGK
-1223 AIKAIIDAATDRGM
+1223 RGD
-1237 IVSLTTDAMRGKA
+1237 TT
-1250 AQKRLREYYER
+1250 LE
-1261 LGFIKNAKTDKIK
+1261 
-1274 GIKEEYYLSKT
+1274 
-1285 RLNQGG
+1285 QGG

-1305 GRAGRKFNI
+1305 GQANRKFNI

-1338 DLAQAKNAPVQMQDD
+1338 DLASTENAPQQIKDD
-1353 VKAIRDWVGAEGD
+1353 VAAIRAWVGATED

-1382 QYLAEGKAPAPELA
+1382 SYLAEGKAPAPELN

-1402 KRWML
+1402 KRWMM

-1425 QVFDRIVASDEQIQD
+1425 KVFDRMVASDEQIQD
-1440 AERVTA
+1440 AERVSD

-1483 EEIVREE
+1483 EQIVREE

-1496 WWNEQLDAIRN
+1496 WWDEQLDSIRT

-1513 DLQPEYV
+1513 DLQPEYI
-1520 ARNALRNGQNPDGSA
+1520 ALNAFRAGQNPDGSA
-1535 GNFKL
+1535 GEFKL
-1540 SSSELADRYGK
+1540 NSAELADRYGK
-1551 PATQK
+1551 GARQK
-1556 LAFMHSKDGISLDLA
+1556 LVRTYSQNGLSLDMA
-1571 ANILGFESGDDLVK
+1571 ANILGFESGDAMVK
-1585 TMLGAQ
+1585 AMLGAQ
-1591 PRKAVIEAEA
+1591 PRKDVIEAEA
-1601 MRRMEERHGPKQTG
+1601 LRRMEERHGPKQTG
-1615 EIAERAM
+1615 EVAERAM

-1636 ELRRLAQVGNRRNIT
+1636 ELRRLAQVGNRKNIT

-1673 PIEYQRAEAKASREA
+1673 PIEYQRAEAKASRQSYE
-1688 FDAFTKGDLD
+1688 AFTKGDLE

-1723 VETITTRLN
+1723 VETITERLN
-1732 TYNKTSKRQKIGK
+1732 GYNKTSKRQKIGK

-1754 DAVMEQYEFRN
+1754 DAVMEQYEFRSV
-1765 ISLRQLDKAKS
+1765 SLRQLDKAKS
-1776 YGEWYQDQ
+1776 FGQWYNDQ
-1784 VNDGKDPFVPEF
+1784 VAAGNDPYVPEF
-1796 VLRTMGRLNYKELS
+1796 VLSTMTKTNYKELS
-1810 LAQLQE
+1810 LSQLQE
-1816 LDDFVAQLNHLASLK
+1816 LDEFVAHLNHLASLK
-1831 GKLQANKRVKDKK
+1831 GKLQANSRTKDQK
-1844 EAKKLMIQSLV
+1844 EAQIELIRSLE
-1855 TNMNKGKPMALN
+1855 TNLNKGKPLPLN
-1867 ETSRSLPDA
+1867 DSSRTLPQA
-1876 MGDWLA
+1876 MGDWLS

-1924 LNRDITAKLLAAT
+1924 LNRQITEKLMTAT
-1937 DAWFAAA
+1937 NAWFAAA

-1955 GLGMPIDY
+1955 GLGMSIDY

-1982 LAGNKYSDSTHAEIL
+1982 LDGNKYSDATHAEIL
-1997 GHMRE
+1997 SHMHE
-2002 EDWRYV
+2002 ADWRYV
-2008 VELWDIVNSLWP
+2008 TNLWEIVNSLWP

-2032 APEKI
+2032 APEKV
-2037 EGIPIQTPFGVVQGA
+2037 EGIPIETPFGVVQGG
-2052 YWPLFYDYLKPEYAE
+2052 YWPLVYDFLSPKYAE
-2067 VLGNLGHLAP
+2067 VLGNLGSLAP
-2077 LNEQGGVKATTS
+2077 LNEQGGAKAVTP
-2089 RGHTKGRIDAFAA
+2089 RGHTKARIDGFAA
-2102 PVVLDVTVIANHL
+2102 PIVLDVTMIANHL

-2130 ARSLITDSELRQVM
+2130 ARKLITAPTVRQVM
-2144 NERMGQFQ
+2144 NERMGRFQ
-2152 AQQFINIL
+2152 AQQFVNIL
-2160 DGITNDLAPGSAKGV
+2160 DGITNDLSPGSAAGV

-2198 TTVFNQLGGASQALE
+2198 TTMFNQIGGASQALD

-2226 ALAKFS
+2226 ALAKYS
-2232 LNPLK
+2232 MNPLK
-2237 TRAQVLELS
+2237 TRADVLALS
-2246 GEMRNRAINLDPAI
+2246 GEMRNRAINLDPSI
-2260 RQATNRIIRVGE
+2260 RQATQRIIRVGE
-2272 GRIGTAFNDVKNA
+2272 GRIGTAFNSVKNG
-2285 HDALKRWAFVPMSL
+2285 HDAIKRWAFVPMTL

-2321 GNGGQDAIAAAD
+2321 GNGGQDAIHAAD

-2350 IQHNEM
+2350 IQHNEL

-2380 GTQAI
+2380 GAQAI
-2385 REKDAKGTLVALERF
+2385 KQKDAQGTLVALERF

-2443 LLSITNGVPLARDAA
+2443 LLSVTNGVPLARDAA

-2466 YGGVSPLG
+2466 YGGASPIG

-2484 NSSKTEAL
+2484 NSTKTEAL
-2492 VTNMTTATGML
+2492 VTNMTTAAGML

-2514 TRTFFKLDE
+2514 TRTFFKVDE
-2523 GELDDDAYTIA
+2523 GEMDADAYTIA
-2534 KSVLFGPPPKKD
+2534 KSILFGPPPKKD

>member
-1 MTLEVPSLLPT
+1 MSLEVPNLVTPVDDSV
-12 NDAAQQPK
+12 QQPT
-20 PAPLAAAIRDS
+20 PAPLATAIRDS

-44 TVASIAPAEYGKANA
+44 TVANIAPAEYGKANA
-59 TARLSGIPAETLY
+59 TARMSGIPAATLY
-72 QQRERMAEL
+72 QQRERMDEL

-86 YAAIYDSARKTANA
+86 YAAIYDSSRKTANA

-142 QSQWTSQAQ
+142 QQQWTATAQ
-151 ATNVADAG
+151 STNLADAG
-159 NLQKISASFDAVDAE
+159 NLQQIGDSFDAVDAE
-174 IARATAAGTQPFLEA
+174 IARATQAGTQPFLEGS
-189 AEPGGFAGEY
+189 EPGGFAGEY
-199 LRADP
+199 LRSTP
-204 EQRQLMRENLNT
+204 EQRQVMRDNLNS
-216 QQGEFIGRV
+216 QQGEFVSRV
-225 GEQQTELEA
+225 GEQQTELSA

-245 QLQTSDQIGIPLGG
+245 QLQTSDKIGIPLGG

-264 VDTGE
+264 IDTGE

-294 TSSAPALLSGVVG
+294 TSSAPALLAGAVG
-307 GVPLASA
+307 GIPLASA
-314 INFGTEFNVKLA
+314 INFGTEFDVKLA

-332 GVDFKDP
+332 GVDFNDP

-358 AVRKAAGTTA
+358 AVLKAAGTTA
-368 VDALGMLFAGKLLA
+368 VDALGMMFAGRLLA
-382 PARIAGRPL
+382 PTRAFGRPL
-391 TDTQRELTNLAVQFP
+391 TSTQRELGNLAVQFP

-418 GQLAAEGKVDA
+418 GQFAAEGKVDA
-429 GEVLLEGVAGGL
+429 GEVLLEGIAGGL
-441 GSSVDV
+441 GSSADV
-447 MAFGGKRMFTTL
+447 LAFGGGRAFSTM
-459 AEGLSKSRQ
+459 AAGLEKSRQ
-468 ARIGQQSLSAA
+468 ARVGQQSLSAA
-479 AAASAESETRKID
+479 ASASVDSETRKLD
-492 PGTFQQIAA
+492 PGTFQQIAT

-545 DALIRGGNVAMK
+545 DALVRGGNVAMK
-557 GADYLTYLADYDE
+557 GADYLTYLADYDA

-575 VRTSAGSFSADE
+575 VRTSAGGFSVDDS
-587 AQAWSD
+587 QTWND

-608 GPDARAQAQQDFV
+608 GPDPRAAAEQDFV

-640 HSSVLTNLAE
+640 HLNTLTNLAD
-650 RNALG
+650 RNQLG

-666 VRNKAPED
+666 IRNKAPAD
-674 LRRVSVDDATLAIQR
+674 LRRVTVDDATLAIQR
-689 LRAGDI
+689 LRTGDI

-726 DADVGRVGRNRLT
+726 DADVGKVGRNRLT
-739 RKDGGMTLDDAAM
+739 RKDSGMSMDEAAM

-819 LSDEEALALLRNPA
+819 LSDEEALAILRNPQTA
-833 ELEGQR
+833 E
-839 LEQFAGPTA
+839 AG
-848 WTADVPALHD
+848 DV
-858 AEQQLANG
+858 QQLNQSGIERSDQLDESVSDEARDLIEELLDNG
-866 ASAEEVRQATGW
+866 ATVS
-878 FKGADGRWRFEID
+878 
-891 DSDATF
+891 
-897 KDLGD
+897 
-902 WVEAAEQGDGV
+902 
-913 QLEQVLNHPALFA
+913 
-926 AYPELGRVMVRV
+926 
-938 DPERTAGGL
+938 
-947 FAAQEGRG
+947 
-955 FVGSFIEIG
+955 
-964 EPSAYADG
+964 ADG
-972 TTPAID
+972 TVRVYHRSTDAGAKAIRSTGKMKGAEDGLFFSTKQDGEATGFGDNLLTFDIPAD
-978 ILMHEIQHAIQLREG
+978 QLLLDDAFGDEAHVRIPTDKRG
-993 FAPGGSPSVLRAEKD
+993 QLVDVSKWLD
-1008 QAKTDFDYWA
+1008 QPQ
-1018 KVATLRREADRL
+1018 RL
-1030 NGDYEQAAHDYTEIF
+1030 NQSKSG
-1045 ETAVTSQE
+1045 ETRQQ
-1053 LEDARSATDAAELD
+1053 
-1067 KRRDDAE
+1067 
-1074 TVLREIGNPDATY
+1074 
-1087 ERLAGEIEARNTER
+1087 IEARLIEANPGMKLNLMGNGDT
-1101 RRTMTADERQ
+1101 
-1111 TASPEQTADMT
+1111 
-1122 SDRAVVRWGETEMRS
+1122 
-1137 TAVAQQAEQIQRLDQ
+1137 
-1152 SAVTAEGS
+1152 VTLSRIELPAEGREKGAGTKVMQELTAWADANGKKLAL
-1160 TPFSEGRTK
+1160 TPS
-1169 AAEDFGSFG
+1169 ADFG
-1178 DFTVNGKDLMRD
+1178 
-1190 GEKVGAITL
+1190 
-1199 RVDGNRLVIDD
+1199 GN
-1210 IEITKQ
+1210 K
-1216 SKGTGTA
+1216 
-1223 AIKAIIDAATDRGM
+1223 
-1237 IVSLTTDAMRGKA
+1237 
-1250 AQKRLREYYER
+1250 KRLGEFYKRFGFVDNKGKNKDYEVSESMVR
-1261 LGFIKNAKTDKIK
+1261 DP
-1274 GIKEEYYLSKT
+1274 

-1305 GRAGRKFNI
+1305 GQTNRKFNI

-1338 DLAQAKNAPVQMQDD
+1338 DLASSENAPQQVKDD
-1353 VKAIRDWVGAEGD
+1353 VQAIREWVGAEGN

-1382 QYLAEGKAPAPELA
+1382 AYLAEGKAPAPELN

-1402 KRWML
+1402 KRWMM

-1425 QVFDRIVASDEQIQD
+1425 KVFDRLVASDEQIQD
-1440 AERVTA
+1440 AERIND

-1475 TDARDSVE
+1475 ADARNSVE
-1483 EEIVREE
+1483 EQITREE
-1490 ARRQSK
+1490 TRRQSK
-1496 WWNEQLDAIRN
+1496 WWNEQLDAIRT
-1507 EVTEEV
+1507 EVSEEV
-1513 DLQPEYV
+1513 DLQPEYL
-1520 ARNALRNGQNPDGSA
+1520 ARNALRSGQNPDGSA
-1535 GNFKL
+1535 GTFKL
-1540 SSSELADRYGK
+1540 SSAELSDRYGK
-1551 PATQK
+1551 AATQK
-1556 LAFMHSKDGISLDLA
+1556 LAFMHSKDGISLDMA

-1601 MRRMEERHGPKQTG
+1601 LRRMEERHGPKQTG
-1615 EIAERAM
+1615 EIAERAIG
-1622 DAVHNERRAEVLGK
+1622 AVHNERRAEVLGK
-1636 ELRRLAQVGNRRNIT
+1636 ELRRLAQVGNRRNVT

-1673 PIEYQRAEAKASREA
+1673 PVEYQRAEAKASRQSFEA
-1688 FDAFTKGDLD
+1688 FTRGDLEA
-1698 GAYEAKQRQLL
+1698 AYEAKQRQLL

-1723 VETITTRLN
+1723 VETITERLN
-1732 TYNKTSKRQKIGK
+1732 TYNKASKRQKIGK

-1765 ISLRQLDKAKS
+1765 VSLRKLDEIKTF
-1776 YGEWYQDQ
+1776 GQWYNDQ
-1784 VNDGKDPFVPEF
+1784 VAAGNDPYVPEF
-1796 VLRTMGRLNYKELS
+1796 VLNTLGRTNYKELS
-1810 LAQLQE
+1810 LSQLQE
-1816 LDDFVAQLNHLASLK
+1816 LDDFVAHLNHLASLK
-1831 GKLQANKRVKDKK
+1831 GKLQANHRVKDQK
-1844 EAKKLMIQSLV
+1844 EAQIELIRALE
-1855 TNMNKGKPMALN
+1855 TNLPKGKPLPLN
-1867 ETSRSLPDA
+1867 DSSRTLPQA
-1876 MGDWLA
+1876 MGDWLS

-1909 IWWQPLADA
+1909 IWWQPLAEA

-1924 LNRDITAKLLAAT
+1924 LNREITDKLMKAT
-1937 DAWFAAA
+1937 DAWFAEVGA
-1944 GSRAGQKVHIN
+1944 RAGQKVHIN
-1955 GLGMPIDY
+1955 NLGKAIDA

-1968 VALNSGNASNLKKM
+1968 VALNSGNTSNLKKM
-1982 LAGNKYSDSTHAEIL
+1982 LDGNGWTDAAHAEIL
-1997 GHMRE
+1997 SHMTE
-2002 EDWRYV
+2002 GDWRYV
-2008 VELWDIVNSLWP
+2008 TNLWEIVNSLWP

-2037 EGIPIQTPFGVVQGA
+2037 EGIPINTPFGVVQGA
-2052 YWPLFYDYLKPEYAE
+2052 YWPLFYDYLSDEYAAI
-2067 VLGNLGHLAP
+2067 LGNLGQLAP
-2077 LNEQGGVKATTS
+2077 LNEQGGVRATTS
-2089 RGHTKGRIDAFAA
+2089 RGHTKARADGFAA

-2130 ARSLITDSELRQVM
+2130 ARKLITAPTVRQVM
-2144 NERMGQFQ
+2144 NERMGRFQ

-2160 DGITNDLAPGSAKGV
+2160 DGITNDLSPGSAKGV
-2175 GIFRRTMTALRSN
+2175 GIFRRTMNTLRSN
-2188 AAIAWMGYSV
+2188 ASIAWMGYSV
-2198 TTVFNQLGGASQALE
+2198 TTMFNQFGGASQALE

-2220 RKHYMR
+2220 RKHYLR

-2232 LNPLK
+2232 MNPLK
-2237 TRAQVLELS
+2237 TRAEVMNLS
-2246 GEMRNRAINLDPAI
+2246 GEMRNRSINLDPSI
-2260 RQATNRIIRVGE
+2260 RQATNRLIRVGE
-2272 GRIGTAFNDVKNA
+2272 GRIGTALNNIKNG
-2285 HDALKRWAFVPMSL
+2285 HDAIRRWAFVPMSM

-2350 IQHNEM
+2350 IQHNEL

-2380 GTQAI
+2380 GAQAI
-2385 REKDAKGTLVALERF
+2385 REKDAQATLVTLERF

-2430 MGDTWPE
+2430 IGDTWPE

-2443 LLSITNGVPLARDAA
+2443 LLSVTSGVPLARDAA
-2458 QGFFSDFG
+2458 AGFFSDFG
-2466 YGGVSPLG
+2466 YGGASPIG

-2484 NSSKTEAL
+2484 NSSKSEAL
-2492 VTNMTTATGML
+2492 ATNMTTAVGML
-2503 LGLPSSQINRA
+2503 TGLPSSQINRA
-2514 TRTFFKLDE
+2514 TRTFYKLDE
-2523 GELDDDAYTIA
+2523 GEMDADAFTIA
-2534 KSVLFGPPPKKD
+2534 KSILFGPPAKKD

>member
-44 TVASIAPAEYGKANA
+44 TVSSIAPAEYGKANA

-113 LDALTRIEGAA
+113 LDALARIEGAA

-142 QSQWTSQAQ
+142 QQQWTSQAQ

-216 QQGEFIGRV
+216 QQGEFVSRV
-225 GEQQTELEA
+225 GEQQSELEA

-264 VDTGE
+264 IDTGE
-269 GMTSLDATLA
+269 GMSSFDATIA

-332 GVDFKDP
+332 GVDFNDP

-368 VDALGMLFAGKLLA
+368 VDALGMMFAGRLLA
-382 PARIAGRPL
+382 PTRAFGRPL

-406 VQGIS
+406 VQGLS

-447 MAFGGKRMFTTL
+447 MAFGGKRMFATL

-468 ARIGQQSLSAA
+468 ARVGQESLSAA
-479 AAASAESETRKID
+479 AAASVESETRKLD
-492 PGTFQQIAA
+492 PGTFQQIAT

-528 DLPAILA
+528 DLPTILA

-575 VRTSAGSFSADE
+575 VRTSASGFSVDDS
-587 AQAWSD
+587 QAWND

-640 HSSVLTNLAE
+640 HSSVLSNLAE

-655 IDQLNE
+655 IDQINE

-674 LRRVSVDDATLAIQR
+674 LRRVTVDDATLAIQR
-689 LRAGDI
+689 LRSGDI

-739 RKDGGMTLDDAAM
+739 RKEGGMTLDDAAM

-808 YFDRLGVNLAE
+808 YFDRLGVDLSE
-819 LSDEEALALLRNPA
+819 LSDQEALALLRNPA

-897 KDLGD
+897 KDLGE
-902 WVEAAEQGDGV
+902 WVDAAEQGDGV
-913 QLEQVLNHPALFA
+913 PLDQALNHPALFA
-926 AYPELGRVMVRV
+926 AYPELARVMVRV

-1074 TVLREIGNPDATY
+1074 TVLREIGNPNATY
-1087 ERLAGEIEARNTER
+1087 ERLAGEIEARNTEH
-1101 RRTMTADERQ
+1101 RRTLTADERR
-1111 TASPEQTADMT
+1111 TASPEQTADMA
-1122 SDRAVVRWGETEMRS
+1122 SDRAIVRWGETEMRS
-1137 TAVAQQAEQIQRLDQ
+1137 TAVAQQAAQDERLNQSPTGETRQQIQDRLIAANPGMKLNLMGNGDT
-1152 SAVTAEGS
+1152 VTLSRIEL
-1160 TPFSEGRTK
+1160 PSEGR
-1169 AAEDFGSFG
+1169 E
-1178 DFTVNGKDLMRD
+1178 
-1190 GEKVGAITL
+1190 
-1199 RVDGNRLVIDD
+1199 
-1210 IEITKQ
+1210 
-1216 SKGTGTA
+1216 KGTGTKVMQELTA
-1223 AIKAIIDAATDRGM
+1223 WADANGKKLA
-1237 IVSLTTDAMRGKA
+1237 LTPSADFGGNK
-1250 AQKRLREYYER
+1250 KRLGEFYKRFGFVDNKGKNKDYEVSESMVR
-1261 LGFIKNAKTDKIK
+1261 DP
-1274 GIKEEYYLSKT
+1274 

-1305 GRAGRKFNI
+1305 GQANRKFNI

-1338 DLAQAKNAPVQMQDD
+1338 DLASAENAPQQMQDD
-1353 VKAIRDWVGAEGD
+1353 VAAIRGWVGAEGD

-1382 QYLAEGKAPAPELA
+1382 SYLAEGKAPAPELA

-1440 AERVTA
+1440 AERVNA

-1483 EEIVREE
+1483 EQITREE
-1490 ARRQSK
+1490 TRRQSK
-1496 WWNEQLDAIRN
+1496 WWNDQLAAIRT
-1507 EVTEEV
+1507 EVAEEV
-1513 DLQPEYV
+1513 DLQPEYM
-1520 ARNALRNGQNPDGSA
+1520 ARNALRSGQNPDGSA
-1535 GNFKL
+1535 GTFKL
-1540 SSSELADRYGK
+1540 NSAELADRYGK
-1551 PATQK
+1551 TATQK
-1556 LAFMHSKDGISLDLA
+1556 LAFMHSKDGLSLDLA

-1585 TMLGAQ
+1585 TMLGTQ

-1601 MRRMEERHGPKQTG
+1601 LRRMEERHGPKQTG

-1636 ELRRLAQVGNRRNIT
+1636 ELRRLAQVGNRRNVT

-1673 PIEYQRAEAKASREA
+1673 PIEYQRAEAKASRES
-1688 FDAFTKGDLD
+1688 FDAFTKGDLER
-1698 GAYEAKQRQLL
+1698 AYEAKQRQLL

-1723 VETITTRLN
+1723 VETITARLN

-1765 ISLRQLDKAKS
+1765 ISLRQLDKAKTF
-1776 YGEWYQDQ
+1776 GQWYNDQ
-1784 VNDGKDPFVPEF
+1784 VAAGNDPYVPEF
-1796 VLRTMGRLNYKELS
+1796 VLNTMARTNYKELS

-1816 LDDFVAQLNHLASLK
+1816 LDEFVAHLNHLASLK
-1831 GKLQANKRVKDKK
+1831 GKLQANKRIKDQK
-1844 EAKKLMIQSLV
+1844 EAQDLLIQAMV
-1855 TNMNKGKPMALN
+1855 TNLNKGKPLPLN
-1867 ETSRSLPDA
+1867 ESSRTLPEA
-1876 MGDWLA
+1876 MGDWLS

-1918 QARRDD
+1918 QSRRDD
-1924 LNRDITAKLLAAT
+1924 LNREITAKLVTAT
-1937 DAWFAAA
+1937 DAWFKAA

-1955 GLGMPIDY
+1955 NLGKSLDY

-1968 VALNSGNASNLKKM
+1968 TALNSGNAGNLKKM
-1982 LAGNKYSDSTHAEIL
+1982 LDGNGWTDAAHAEIL
-1997 GHMRE
+1997 SHLNE
-2002 EDWRYV
+2002 ADWRYV
-2008 VELWDIVNSLWP
+2008 NELWEIVNSLWP

-2032 APEKI
+2032 SPEKV
-2037 EGIPIQTPFGVVQGA
+2037 EGIPINTPFGVVQGG
-2052 YWPLFYDYLKPEYAE
+2052 YWPLVYDFLSPEFAK
-2067 VLGNLGHLAP
+2067 VQANLGELSP
-2077 LNEQGGVKATTS
+2077 LNEQGGARATTP
-2089 RGHTKGRIDAFAA
+2089 RGHTKARVDGFAA
-2102 PVVLDVTVIANHL
+2102 PIVLDVTMIANHL

-2130 ARSLITDSELRQVM
+2130 ARKLITAPTVRQVM
-2144 NERMGQFQ
+2144 NERMGRFQ
-2152 AQQFINIL
+2152 AQQFVNIL
-2160 DGITNDLAPGSAKGV
+2160 DGITNDLSPGSAMGV

-2198 TTVFNQLGGASQALE
+2198 TTMFNQIGGASQALE

-2220 RKHYMR
+2220 RKDYLR

-2232 LNPLK
+2232 MNPIK
-2237 TRAQVLELS
+2237 TRAEVMSLS
-2246 GEMRNRAINLDPAI
+2246 GEMRNRSINLDPSI

-2272 GRIGTAFNDVKNA
+2272 GRIGTAFNIIKNG
-2285 HDALKRWAFVPMSL
+2285 HDAIRRFAFVPMSL
-2299 MQSVVDTPVWMG
+2299 MQSVVDTPVWMA

-2339 QMAGGAKDLAP
+2339 QMSGGAKDLAP
-2350 IQHNEM
+2350 IQHNEL

-2380 GTQAI
+2380 GVQSI
-2385 REKDAKGTLVALERF
+2385 KEKDAKGTLVALERF

-2458 QGFFSDFG
+2458 AGFFSDFG
-2466 YGGVSPLG
+2466 YGGASPIG

-2492 VTNMTTATGML
+2492 VTNMTTASGML

-2523 GELDDDAYTIA
+2523 GEIDDDAFTIA
-2534 KSVLFGPPPKKD
+2534 RSILFGPPAKKD

>member
-1 MTLEVPSLLPT
+1 MTLEVPLLAPVDDT
-12 NDAAQQPK
+12 VQQPT
-20 PAPLAAAIRDS
+20 PTPLTTAIRDS

-44 TVASIAPAEYGKANA
+44 TVATIAPAEYGKANA
-59 TARLSGIPAETLY
+59 TARMSGIPAATLY
-72 QQRERMAEL
+72 EQRERMAEL

-86 YAAIYDSARKTANA
+86 YAAIYDTSRKTANA

-130 QQSLGEKMLGAI
+130 EQSLGEKMLGAI
-142 QSQWTSQAQ
+142 QQQWTSQAQ
-151 ATNVADAG
+151 GTNLSDARD
-159 NLQKISASFDAVDAE
+159 LQRIGASFDAVDAE
-174 IARATAAGTQPFLEA
+174 IARATTAGEQPFLETGG
-189 AEPGGFAGEY
+189 PSGFAGEY
-199 LRADP
+199 LRSTP
-204 EQRQLMRENLNT
+204 EQRQVMRENLNS

-225 GEQQTELEA
+225 GEQQKELESA
-234 MPVEP
+234 PVDP
-239 AARQIQ
+239 AAREIQ
-245 QLQTSDQIGIPLGG
+245 QLQASNQIGIPLGG

-264 VDTGE
+264 IDTGE
-269 GMTSLDATLA
+269 GMSSFDATIE
-279 ALTPGFAARTALGAA
+279 ALTPGFAGRTALGAA
-294 TSSAPALLSGVVG
+294 VSSAPALLAGAVG
-307 GVPLASA
+307 GIPLASA
-314 INFGTEFNVKLA
+314 INFGTEFDVKLA
-326 DVIRES
+326 DVIREA
-332 GVDFKDP
+332 GVDFNDP
-339 AALMKALQDDEL
+339 AAVMKALQDDEL

-358 AVRKAAGTTA
+358 AALKAAGTTA
-368 VDALGMLFAGKLLA
+368 VDALGMMFAGKLLA
-382 PARIAGRPL
+382 PTRIAGRPL
-391 TDTQRELTNLAVQFP
+391 SETQRELANLAVQFP

-429 GEVLLEGVAGGL
+429 GDVLLEGIAGGL
-441 GSSVDV
+441 GSSADV

-459 AEGLSKSRQ
+459 ADGLSKSRQ
-468 ARIGQQSLSAA
+468 ARVGQQSLSAA
-479 AAASAESETRKID
+479 AAASVESETRKLD
-492 PGTFQQIAA
+492 PGTFNQIAT
-501 QQLAGTPLETLWIP
+501 QQLADTPLETLWIP

-545 DALIRGGNVAMK
+545 DALVRGGNVAMK
-557 GADYLTYLADYDE
+557 GADYLTYLADFDE

-575 VRTSAGSFSADE
+575 IRTSAGNFSAED

-608 GPDARAQAQQDFV
+608 GPDVRAQAQQDFV

-640 HSSVLTNLAE
+640 HSSVLNNLAE

-655 IDQLNE
+655 LDQLE
-661 QFPLD
+661 QQFPLD
-666 VRNKAPED
+666 IRNKAPED
-674 LRRVSVDDATLAIQR
+674 LRRVTVDDATLLIQR

-707 QYLRDAGGV
+707 EYLRDAGGV

-726 DADVGRVGRNRLT
+726 DADVGKVGRNRLT
-739 RKDGGMTLDDAAM
+739 RKDGGMSLDDAAM

-762 VAREDVTPQLIV
+762 VKREDVTPQLIT
-774 DAVQSEMAGNP
+774 DAVRDEMAGNP
-785 VYSAEQE
+785 RYSAEQE

-808 YFDRLGVNLAE
+808 YFDRLGVNLSE
-819 LSDEEALALLRNPA
+819 LSDQEALAILRNPQAA
-833 ELEGQR
+833 E
-839 LEQFAGPTA
+839 AG
-848 WTADVPALHD
+848 DV
-858 AEQQLANG
+858 QQL
-866 ASAEEVRQATGW
+866 E
-878 FKGADGRWRFEID
+878 
-891 DSDATF
+891 
-897 KDLGD
+897 
-902 WVEAAEQGDGV
+902 
-913 QLEQVLNHPALFA
+913 
-926 AYPELGRVMVRV
+926 
-938 DPERTAGGL
+938 
-947 FAAQEGRG
+947 
-955 FVGSFIEIG
+955 
-964 EPSAYADG
+964 
-972 TTPAID
+972 
-978 ILMHEIQHAIQLREG
+978 
-993 FAPGGSPSVLRAEKD
+993 
-1008 QAKTDFDYWA
+1008 
-1018 KVATLRREADRL
+1018 
-1030 NGDYEQAAHDYTEIF
+1030 
-1045 ETAVTSQE
+1045 
-1053 LEDARSATDAAELD
+1053 
-1067 KRRDDAE
+1067 
-1074 TVLREIGNPDATY
+1074 
-1087 ERLAGEIEARNTER
+1087 
-1101 RRTMTADERQ
+1101 
-1111 TASPEQTADMT
+1111 
-1122 SDRAVVRWGETEMRS
+1122 
-1137 TAVAQQAEQIQRLDQ
+1137 
-1152 SAVTAEGS
+1152 
-1160 TPFSEGRTK
+1160 
-1169 AAEDFGSFG
+1169 
-1178 DFTVNGKDLMRD
+1178 
-1190 GEKVGAITL
+1190 
-1199 RVDGNRLVIDD
+1199 
-1210 IEITKQ
+1210 
-1216 SKGTGTA
+1216 
-1223 AIKAIIDAATDRGM
+1223 
-1237 IVSLTTDAMRGKA
+1237 
-1250 AQKRLREYYER
+1250 
-1261 LGFIKNAKTDKIK
+1261 
-1274 GIKEEYYLSKT
+1274 
-1285 RLNQGG
+1285 QGG
-1291 NDDDARGFITFSPR
+1291 NDDDARGYISFSPR
-1305 GRAGRKFNI
+1305 GQSNRKFNI
-1314 TLGEKRDL
+1314 TLSDKRDL

-1338 DLAQAKNAPVQMQDD
+1338 DLAQAKDAPQQIKDD
-1353 VKAIRDWVGAEGD
+1353 VAAIRGWVGADGD

-1382 QYLAEGKAPAPELA
+1382 AYLAEGKAPAPELN

-1425 QVFDRIVASDEQIQD
+1425 KVFDRIVASDDQIQD
-1440 AERVTA
+1440 AERVSA

-1460 EREFA
+1460 ETEFA
-1465 QYQNSVELAH
+1465 QYQNSIELAH

-1483 EEIVREE
+1483 EQITREE
-1490 ARRQSK
+1490 TRRQSK
-1496 WWNEQLDAIRN
+1496 WWNEQLANIRI
-1507 EVTEEV
+1507 EVAEEV

-1520 ARNALRNGQNPDGSA
+1520 ARNALRSGKNPNGSA
-1535 GNFKL
+1535 GEFKL
-1540 SSSELADRYGK
+1540 NSAELADRYGK
-1551 PATQK
+1551 PGTQK
-1556 LAFMHSKDGISLDLA
+1556 LAFMHSKTGLSLDLA
-1571 ANILGFESGDDLVK
+1571 ANILGFESGDDMVK
-1585 TMLGAQ
+1585 AMMGAQ

-1601 MRRMEERHGPKQTG
+1601 LRRMEERHGPKQTG

-1636 ELRRLAQVGNRRNIT
+1636 ELRRLAQVGNRKNVT

-1673 PIEYQRAEAKASREA
+1673 PIEYQRAEAKASRQA
-1688 FDAFTKGDLD
+1688 FEAFTKGDLD
-1698 GAYEAKQRQLL
+1698 AAYEAKQRQLL
-1709 NFYLYREASKAKAE
+1709 NFYLYREAAKARAE
-1723 VETITTRLN
+1723 VETITDRLN
-1732 TYNKTSKRQKIGK
+1732 GYNNTKKRQKIGK

-1765 ISLRQLDKAKS
+1765 ISLRKIDGMKS
-1776 YGEWYQDQ
+1776 FNQWYNDQ
-1784 VNDGKDPFVPEF
+1784 ISAGNDPYVPEF
-1796 VLRTMGRLNYKELS
+1796 VLNTQRKTNYKELS

-1816 LDDFVAQLNHLASLK
+1816 LDEFVAHLNHKARQE
-1831 GKLQANKRVKDKK
+1831 GKLQANKRISDQK
-1844 EAKKLMIQSLV
+1844 EAQELLIQAMV
-1855 TNMNKGKPMALN
+1855 TNLNKGKPLPLN
-1867 ETSRSLPDA
+1867 DSMRTLPEA
-1876 MGDWLA
+1876 MGDWLS

-1887 LMKLEQIIE
+1887 LMKLEQIID

-1924 LNRDITAKLLAAT
+1924 LNREITEKILTAT

-1944 GSRAGQKVHIN
+1944 GSRAGQKVKIN
-1955 GLGMPIDY
+1955 NLGKSIDY

-1968 VALNSGNASNLKKM
+1968 VALNSGNAGNLKKM
-1982 LAGNKYSDSTHAEIL
+1982 LDGNGWTDAAHAEIL
-1997 GHMRE
+1997 SHMRE

-2008 VELWDIVNSLWP
+2008 TTLWEIVNSLWP

-2032 APEKI
+2032 APEKV
-2037 EGIPIQTPFGVVQGA
+2037 EGLQVQTQFGVVQGA
-2052 YWPLFYDYLKPEYAE
+2052 YWPLVYDFLSPEFAK
-2067 VLGNLGHLAP
+2067 VQANLGELSP
-2077 LNEQGGVKATTS
+2077 LNEQGGARATTP
-2089 RGHTKGRIDAFAA
+2089 RGHTKARVDGFAA

-2130 ARSLITDSELRQVM
+2130 ARKLITAPTVRQVM
-2144 NERMGQFQ
+2144 NERMGRFQ

-2160 DGITNDLAPGSAKGV
+2160 DGITNDLSPGSAKGV
-2175 GIFRRTMTALRSN
+2175 GIFRRTMNALRGN

-2198 TTVFNQLGGASQALE
+2198 TTMFNQIGGASQALE

-2226 ALAKFS
+2226 AVAKFAM
-2232 LNPLK
+2232 NPIA
-2237 TRAQVLELS
+2237 TRAEVLSLS
-2246 GEMRNRAINLDPAI
+2246 GEMRNRSINLDPSI
-2260 RQATNRIIRVGE
+2260 REATNRIIRVGE

-2285 HDALKRWAFVPMSL
+2285 HDAIKRWAFVPMAT

-2321 GNGGQDAIAAAD
+2321 GNGGKDAIDAAD

-2350 IQHNEM
+2350 IQHNEL
-2356 AKFFLL
+2356 ARFFLL

-2385 REKDAKGTLVALERF
+2385 KEKDVQGTLVALERF
-2400 VYLNIIPAILAGA
+2400 VYLNIIPSVLAGA

-2419 KGDDDDRDKDK
+2419 DDDDRDKDK

-2443 LLSITNGVPLARDAA
+2443 LLSVTNGVPLARDAA

-2466 YGGVSPLG
+2466 YGGATPIG

-2484 NSSKTEAL
+2484 NSTKTEAL

-2503 LGLPSSQINRA
+2503 IGLPSSQINRA
-2514 TRTFFKLDE
+2514 TRTFFQVSE
-2523 GELDDDAYTIA
+2523 GEMESDAFTIA

>member
-1 MTLEVPSLLPT
+1 MSLDVPTLLAPVDET
-12 NDAAQQPK
+12 AQQPT
-20 PAPLAAAIRDS
+20 PTPLTSAIRDS

-59 TARLSGIPAETLY
+59 TARMSGIPAATLY

-86 YAAIYDSARKTANA
+86 YAAIYDSSRKTANA

-142 QSQWTSQAQ
+142 QQQWTATAQ
-151 ATNVADAG
+151 STNLSDAG
-159 NLQKISASFDAVDAE
+159 NLQQIGDSFDAVDAE
-174 IARATAAGTQPFLEA
+174 IARATQDGTQPFLEGS
-189 AEPGGFAGEY
+189 EPVGFAGDY
-199 LRADP
+199 LRSTP
-204 EQRQLMRENLNT
+204 EQRQVMRDNLNS
-216 QQGEFIGRV
+216 QQGEFVSRV
-225 GEQQTELEA
+225 GEQQTELDA

-245 QLQTSDQIGIPLGG
+245 QLQTSDKIGIPLGG

-264 VDTGE
+264 IDTGE

-294 TSSAPALLSGVVG
+294 TSSAPALLAGVVG
-307 GVPLASA
+307 GIPLASA
-314 INFGTEFNVKLA
+314 INFGTEFDVKLA

-332 GVDFKDP
+332 GVDFNDP

-368 VDALGMLFAGKLLA
+368 VDALGMMFAGRLLA
-382 PARIAGRPL
+382 PTRAFGRPL
-391 TDTQRELTNLAVQFP
+391 SNTQRELANLAVQFP
-406 VQGIS
+406 VQGVS

-418 GQLAAEGKVDA
+418 GQFAAEGKVDA
-429 GEVLLEGVAGGL
+429 GEVLLEGIAGSI
-441 GSSVDV
+441 GSSADV

-459 AEGLSKSRQ
+459 ADGLSKSRQ
-468 ARIGQQSLSAA
+468 ARIGQQALTGA
-479 AAASAESETRKID
+479 AAASVESETRRLD
-492 PGTFQQIAA
+492 PGTFQQIATK
-501 QQLAGTPLETLWIP
+501 QLEGTPLETLWIP
-515 AEELQRLNQSGAI
+515 AAELQRLNQSGDI

-535 QVPGLTEQFG
+535 QVPGLPEQFG
-545 DALIRGGNVAMK
+545 DALVRGGNVSMK
-557 GADYLTYLADYDE
+557 GADYLTYLADFDA

-587 AQAWSD
+587 AKAWSD
-593 QQEEQLTQLAEEFRK
+593 QQEEQLAQLAEEFRK
-608 GPDARAQAQQDFV
+608 GPDARAQASQDFI

-640 HSSVLTNLAE
+640 HLNTLTNLAE
-650 RNALG
+650 RNQLG

-666 VRNKAPED
+666 IRNKAPED
-674 LRRVSVDDATLAIQR
+674 LRRVTVDDATLAIQR
-689 LRAGDI
+689 LRTGDI
-695 PQAGDIFGKSLG
+695 PQASDIFGKSLG

-726 DADVGRVGRNRLT
+726 DADVGKVGRNRLT

-762 VAREDVTPQLIV
+762 VTREEVTPQLIV
-774 DAVQSEMAGNP
+774 DAVQSEMAGSP
-785 VYSAEQE
+785 VYSTEQE

-808 YFDRLGVNLAE
+808 YFDRLGVNLSE
-819 LSDEEALALLRNPA
+819 LSDEEALAILRNPQST
-833 ELEGQR
+833 E
-839 LEQFAGPTA
+839 AG
-848 WTADVPALHD
+848 DV
-858 AEQQLANG
+858 QQLDQSPLPEREDGTNDR
-866 ASAEEVRQATGW
+866 V
-878 FKGADGRWRFEID
+878 GADGLVVVHGSGS
-891 DSDATF
+891 DSLDADSIQIVRTSGQ
-897 KDLGD
+897 K
-902 WVEAAEQGDGV
+902 QGKK
-913 QLEQVLNHPALFA
+913 
-926 AYPELGRVMVRV
+926 GRVY
-938 DPERTAGGL
+938 GG
-947 FAAQEGRG
+947 F
-955 FVGSFIEIG
+955 
-964 EPSAYADG
+964 YA
-972 TTPAID
+972 
-978 ILMHEIQHAIQLREG
+978 
-993 FAPGGSPSVLRAEKD
+993 
-1008 QAKTDFDYWA
+1008 
-1018 KVATLRREADRL
+1018 
-1030 NGDYEQAAHDYTEIF
+1030 
-1045 ETAVTSQE
+1045 TSE
-1053 LEDARSATDAAELD
+1053 TDAA
-1067 KRRDDAE
+1067 
-1074 TVLREIGNPDATY
+1074 
-1087 ERLAGEIEARNTER
+1087 
-1101 RRTMTADERQ
+1101 
-1111 TASPEQTADMT
+1111 
-1122 SDRAVVRWGETEMRS
+1122 
-1137 TAVAQQAEQIQRLDQ
+1137 QAEGYAEMMDGTPTLYDVKIKPGTGVLNKTGDITRLSDTYIAQ
-1152 SAVTAEGS
+1152 LVEQGYGLVIGTD
-1160 TPFSEGRTK
+1160 PRGRT
-1169 AAEDFGSFG
+1169 EY
-1178 DFTVNGKDLMRD
+1178 V
-1190 GEKVGAITL
+1190 
-1199 RVDGNRLVIDD
+1199 VIDKD
-1210 IEITKQ
+1210 AIQ
-1216 SKGTGTA
+1216 SIGK
-1223 AIKAIIDAATDRGM
+1223 RGD
-1237 IVSLTTDAMRGKA
+1237 TT
-1250 AQKRLREYYER
+1250 LE
-1261 LGFIKNAKTDKIK
+1261 
-1274 GIKEEYYLSKT
+1274 
-1285 RLNQGG
+1285 QGG

-1305 GRAGRKFNI
+1305 GQANRKFNI

-1338 DLAQAKNAPVQMQDD
+1338 DLAASDTAPQQVKDD
-1353 VKAIRDWVGAEGD
+1353 VKAVRDWVGAEGD
-1366 APLTT
+1366 TPLTT

-1382 QYLAEGKAPAPELA
+1382 AYLAEGKAPAPELN

-1402 KRWML
+1402 KRWMM

-1425 QVFDRIVASDEQIQD
+1425 KVFDRLVASDEQIQD
-1440 AERVTA
+1440 AERIND

-1475 TDARDSVE
+1475 ADARDSVE
-1483 EEIVREE
+1483 EQITREE
-1490 ARRQSK
+1490 TRRQSK
-1496 WWNEQLDAIRN
+1496 WWNEQLDSIRT
-1507 EVTEEV
+1507 EVAEEV

-1520 ARNALRNGQNPDGSA
+1520 ARNALRSGQNPNGSA
-1535 GNFKL
+1535 GEFKL

-1551 PATQK
+1551 AATQK
-1556 LAFMHSKDGISLDLA
+1556 LAFMHSKNGMNLDLA
-1571 ANILGFESGDDLVK
+1571 ANILGFASGDDLVK
-1585 TMLGAQ
+1585 TIMGAQ

-1601 MRRMEERHGPKQTG
+1601 LRRMEERHGPKQTG

-1636 ELRRLAQVGNRRNIT
+1636 ELRRLAQVGNRRNVT

-1673 PIEYQRAEAKASREA
+1673 PVEYQRAEAKAGREA
-1688 FDAFTKGDLD
+1688 FDALTKGNLEA
-1698 GAYEAKQRQLL
+1698 AYEAKQRQLL

-1723 VETITTRLN
+1723 VETITERLN

-1765 ISLRQLDKAKS
+1765 VSLRKIDGMKS
-1776 YGEWYQDQ
+1776 FNQWYNDQ
-1784 VNDGKDPFVPEF
+1784 ISAGNDPYVPEF
-1796 VLRTMGRLNYKELS
+1796 VLNTQRKTNYKELS

-1816 LDDFVAQLNHLASLK
+1816 LDEFVAHLNHKARQE
-1831 GKLQANKRVKDKK
+1831 GKLQANSRIADQK
-1844 EAKKLMIQSLV
+1844 EAQELLIQAMV
-1855 TNMNKGKPMALN
+1855 TNLNKGKPLPLN
-1867 ETSRSLPDA
+1867 DSSRTMPEA
-1876 MGDWLA
+1876 MGDWLS

-1887 LMKLEQIIE
+1887 LMKLEQIID
-1896 QADGGDPNGAWSQ
+1896 QADGGDPNGPWSQ

-1918 QARRDD
+1918 QARRDN
-1924 LNRDITAKLLAAT
+1924 LNREITEKLMTAT
-1937 DAWFAAA
+1937 NEWFSAA

-1955 GLGMPIDY
+1955 NLGKSIDY

-1968 VALNSGNASNLKKM
+1968 TALNSGNAGNLKKM
-1982 LAGNKYSDSTHAEIL
+1982 LDGNGWTDAAHAEIL
-1997 GHMRE
+1997 SHMRE

-2008 VELWDIVNSLWP
+2008 TNLWEIVNSLWP

-2032 APEKI
+2032 APEKVD
-2037 EGIPIQTPFGVVQGA
+2037 GIPVQTPFGVVQGG
-2052 YWPLFYDYLKPEYAE
+2052 YWPLVYDFLSPEYAK
-2067 VLGNLGHLAP
+2067 VQANLGDLSP
-2077 LNEQGGVKATTS
+2077 LNEQGGARATTP
-2089 RGHTKGRIDAFAA
+2089 RGHTKARVDGFAA
-2102 PVVLDVTVIANHL
+2102 PVVLDVTVIASHL

-2130 ARSLITDSELRQVM
+2130 ARKLITAPTVRQVM
-2144 NERMGQFQ
+2144 NERMGRFQ
-2152 AQQFINIL
+2152 AQQFVNIL
-2160 DGITNDLAPGSAKGV
+2160 DGITNDLSPGSALGA
-2175 GIFRRTMTALRSN
+2175 GIFRRTMSALRGN

-2198 TTVFNQLGGASQALE
+2198 TTMFNQIGGASQAMD

-2226 ALAKFS
+2226 AVAKFAM
-2232 LNPLK
+2232 NPIK
-2237 TRAQVLELS
+2237 TRAAVMDLS
-2246 GEMRNRAINLDPAI
+2246 GEMRNRSINLDPSI
-2260 RQATNRIIRVGE
+2260 RQATNRLIRVGE
-2272 GRIGTAFNDVKNA
+2272 GRIGTAFNKMKNG
-2285 HDALKRWAFVPMSL
+2285 HDAIRRFAFVPMSM
-2299 MQSVVDTPVWMG
+2299 MQSVVDTPVWMA
-2311 AYEAEGGVNS
+2311 AYEAEGGVTS
-2321 GNGGQDAIAAAD
+2321 GNGGKDAIDAAD

-2350 IQHNEM
+2350 IQQNEL

-2380 GTQAI
+2380 GAQAI
-2385 REKDAKGTLVALERF
+2385 RDKSAQQTLVALERF
-2400 VYLNIIPAILAGA
+2400 IYLNIVPAILAGA

-2419 KGDDDDRDKDK
+2419 EGDDDDRKKDK

-2443 LLSITNGVPLARDAA
+2443 LLSVTNGVPLARDAA

-2466 YGGVSPLG
+2466 YGGASPIG

-2484 NSSKTEAL
+2484 NSTKSEAL
-2492 VTNMTTATGML
+2492 ATNMTTAVGML
-2503 LGLPSSQINRA
+2503 TGLPSSQINRA
-2514 TRTFFKLDE
+2514 TRTFFKVED
-2523 GELDDDAYTIA
+2523 GELDADAYTIA

>member
-1 MTLEVPSLLPT
+1 MSLEVPNLVTPVDDSV
-12 NDAAQQPK
+12 QQPT
-20 PAPLAAAIRDS
+20 PAPLATAIRDS

-59 TARLSGIPAETLY
+59 TARMSGIPAATLY

-86 YAAIYDSARKTANA
+86 YAAIYDSSRKTANA

-142 QSQWTSQAQ
+142 QQQWTATAQ
-151 ATNVADAG
+151 STNLADAG
-159 NLQKISASFDAVDAE
+159 NLQQIGDSFDAVDAE
-174 IARATAAGTQPFLEA
+174 IARATQAGTQPFLEGS
-189 AEPGGFAGEY
+189 EPGGFAGEY
-199 LRADP
+199 LRSTP
-204 EQRQLMRENLNT
+204 EQRQVMRDNLNS
-216 QQGEFIGRV
+216 QQGEFVSRV
-225 GEQQTELEA
+225 GEQQTELSA

-245 QLQTSDQIGIPLGG
+245 QLQTSDKIGIPLGG

-264 VDTGE
+264 IDTGE

-294 TSSAPALLSGVVG
+294 TSSAPALLAGAVG
-307 GVPLASA
+307 GIPLASA
-314 INFGTEFNVKLA
+314 INFGTEFDVKLA

-332 GVDFKDP
+332 GVDFNDP

-368 VDALGMLFAGKLLA
+368 VDALGMMFAGRLLA
-382 PARIAGRPL
+382 PTRAFGRPL
-391 TDTQRELTNLAVQFP
+391 TSTQRELGNLAVQFP

-418 GQLAAEGKVDA
+418 GQFAAEGKVDA
-429 GEVLLEGVAGGL
+429 GEVLLEGIAGGL
-441 GSSVDV
+441 GSSADV
-447 MAFGGKRMFTTL
+447 LAFGGGRTFSTI
-459 AEGLSKSRQ
+459 AAGLEKSRQ
-468 ARIGQQSLSAA
+468 ARVGQQSLSAA
-479 AAASAESETRKID
+479 AAASMESETRKLD
-492 PGTFQQIAA
+492 PGTFQQIAT

-528 DLPAILA
+528 DLPAILV

-545 DALIRGGNVAMK
+545 DALVRGGNVAMK
-557 GADYLTYLADYDE
+557 GADYLTYLADYDA

-575 VRTSAGSFSADE
+575 VRTSAGGFSVDDS
-587 AQAWSD
+587 QTWND

-608 GPDARAQAQQDFV
+608 GPDPRAAAEQDFI

-640 HSSVLTNLAE
+640 HLNTLTNLAD
-650 RNALG
+650 RNQLG

-666 VRNKAPED
+666 VRNKAPAD
-674 LRRVSVDDATLAIQR
+674 LRRVTVDDATLAIQR
-689 LRAGDI
+689 LRTGDI

-716 NDAGGELAAL
+716 NDEGGELAAL
-726 DADVGRVGRNRLT
+726 DADVGKVGRNRLT
-739 RKDGGMTLDDAAM
+739 RKEGGMTLDDAAM

-785 VYSAEQE
+785 IYSAEQE

-808 YFDRLGVNLAE
+808 YFDRLGVNLNE
-819 LSDEEALALLRNPA
+819 LSDEEALAILRNPQAA
-833 ELEGQR
+833 E
-839 LEQFAGPTA
+839 AG
-848 WTADVPALHD
+848 DV
-858 AEQQLANG
+858 QQLN
-866 ASAEEVRQATGW
+866 
-878 FKGADGRWRFEID
+878 
-891 DSDATF
+891 
-897 KDLGD
+897 
-902 WVEAAEQGDGV
+902 QG
-913 QLEQVLNHPALFA
+913 Q
-926 AYPELGRVMVRV
+926 
-938 DPERTAGGL
+938 
-947 FAAQEGRG
+947 
-955 FVGSFIEIG
+955 
-964 EPSAYADG
+964 
-972 TTPAID
+972 
-978 ILMHEIQHAIQLREG
+978 
-993 FAPGGSPSVLRAEKD
+993 
-1008 QAKTDFDYWA
+1008 
-1018 KVATLRREADRL
+1018 
-1030 NGDYEQAAHDYTEIF
+1030 
-1045 ETAVTSQE
+1045 
-1053 LEDARSATDAAELD
+1053 
-1067 KRRDDAE
+1067 
-1074 TVLREIGNPDATY
+1074 
-1087 ERLAGEIEARNTER
+1087 AGETRQQIEARLIDANPG
-1101 RRTMTADERQ
+1101 MKLNLIGN
-1111 TASPEQTADMT
+1111 
-1122 SDRAVVRWGETEMRS
+1122 GET
-1137 TAVAQQAEQIQRLDQ
+1137 
-1152 SAVTAEGS
+1152 VTLSRIELPAEGR
-1160 TPFSEGRTK
+1160 EKGAGTK
-1169 AAEDFGSFG
+1169 AMQELTAWADANGKKLALTPSADFG
-1178 DFTVNGKDLMRD
+1178 
-1190 GEKVGAITL
+1190 
-1199 RVDGNRLVIDD
+1199 GN
-1210 IEITKQ
+1210 K
-1216 SKGTGTA
+1216 
-1223 AIKAIIDAATDRGM
+1223 
-1237 IVSLTTDAMRGKA
+1237 
-1250 AQKRLREYYER
+1250 KRLGEFYKRFGFVDNKGKNKDYEVSESMVR
-1261 LGFIKNAKTDKIK
+1261 DP
-1274 GIKEEYYLSKT
+1274 

-1305 GRAGRKFNI
+1305 GQANRKFNI

-1338 DLAQAKNAPVQMQDD
+1338 DLASSKSAPQQVKDD
-1353 VKAIRDWVGAEGD
+1353 VQAIRDWVGAEGD

-1382 QYLAEGKAPAPELA
+1382 AYLAEGKAPAPELN

-1402 KRWML
+1402 KRWMM

-1425 QVFDRIVASDEQIQD
+1425 KVFDRLVASDEQIQD
-1440 AERVTA
+1440 AERIND

-1475 TDARDSVE
+1475 ADARDSVE
-1483 EEIVREE
+1483 EQITREE
-1490 ARRQSK
+1490 TRRQSK
-1496 WWNEQLDAIRN
+1496 WWNEQLDAIRS
-1507 EVTEEV
+1507 EVSEEV

-1520 ARNALRNGQNPDGSA
+1520 ARNALRSGQNPDGSA
-1535 GNFKL
+1535 GTFKL
-1540 SSSELADRYGK
+1540 NSAELADRYGK
-1551 PATQK
+1551 AATQK
-1556 LAFMHSKDGISLDLA
+1556 LAFMHNKDGISLDMA
-1571 ANILGFESGDDLVK
+1571 ANILGFESGDDMVK

-1601 MRRMEERHGPKQTG
+1601 LRRMEERHGPKQTG

-1636 ELRRLAQVGNRRNIT
+1636 ELRRLAQVGNRRNVT

-1673 PIEYQRAEAKASREA
+1673 PVEYQRAEAKASRQSFEA
-1688 FDAFTKGDLD
+1688 FTRGDLD

-1723 VETITTRLN
+1723 IETITERLN
-1732 TYNKTSKRQKIGK
+1732 TYNKASKRQKIGK

-1765 ISLRQLDKAKS
+1765 ISLRKIDGMKS
-1776 YGEWYQDQ
+1776 FNQWYNDQ
-1784 VNDGKDPFVPEF
+1784 ISAGNDPYVPEF
-1796 VLRTMGRLNYKELS
+1796 VLNTQRKTNYKELS

-1816 LDDFVAQLNHLASLK
+1816 LDEFVAHLNHKARQE
-1831 GKLQANKRVKDKK
+1831 GKLQANKRISDQK
-1844 EAKKLMIQSLV
+1844 EAQELLIQAMV
-1855 TNMNKGKPMALN
+1855 TNLNKGKPLPLN
-1867 ETSRSLPDA
+1867 DSSRTLPQA
-1876 MGDWLA
+1876 MGDWLS

-1909 IWWQPLADA
+1909 IWWQPLAEA

-1924 LNRDITAKLLAAT
+1924 MNRDITEKLVQAT
-1937 DAWFAAA
+1937 DKWFAEVGA
-1944 GSRAGQKVHIN
+1944 RAGRKVHIN
-1955 GLGMPIDY
+1955 ALGKAIDA

-1968 VALNSGNASNLKKM
+1968 TALNSGNTGNLKKM
-1982 LAGNKYSDSTHAEIL
+1982 LDGNGWTDAAHAEIL
-1997 GHMRE
+1997 NHMTE
-2002 EDWRYV
+2002 GDWRYV
-2008 VELWDIVNSLWP
+2008 NELWEIVNSLWP

-2032 APEKI
+2032 APEKV
-2037 EGIPIQTPFGVVQGA
+2037 EGIPINTPFGVVQGG
-2052 YWPLFYDYLKPEYAE
+2052 YWPLVYDFLSPEYAQ
-2067 VLGNLGHLAP
+2067 VQANLGDLSP
-2077 LNEQGGVKATTS
+2077 LNEQGGARATTP
-2089 RGHTKGRIDAFAA
+2089 RGHTKARVDGFAA
-2102 PVVLDVTVIANHL
+2102 PIVLDVTMIANHL

-2130 ARSLITDSELRQVM
+2130 ARKLITAPTVRQVM
-2144 NERMGQFQ
+2144 NERMGRFQ
-2152 AQQFINIL
+2152 AQQFVNIL
-2160 DGITNDLAPGSAKGV
+2160 DGVTNDLSPGSARGV
-2175 GIFRRTMTALRSN
+2175 GIFRRTMNTLRSN
-2188 AAIAWMGYSV
+2188 ASIAWMGYSV
-2198 TTVFNQLGGASQALE
+2198 TTMFNQIGGASQAMD

-2226 ALAKFS
+2226 AVAKYV

-2237 TRAQVLELS
+2237 TRASVLALS
-2246 GEMRNRAINLDPAI
+2246 GEMRNRAINLDPSI
-2260 RQATNRIIRVGE
+2260 RQATNRLIRVGE
-2272 GRIGTAFNDVKNA
+2272 GRIGTALNSIKNG
-2285 HDALKRWAFVPMSL
+2285 HDAIRRWAFVPMSM

-2350 IQHNEM
+2350 IQHNEL

-2380 GTQAI
+2380 GAQAI
-2385 REKDAKGTLVALERF
+2385 REKDAQATLVTLERF

-2443 LLSITNGVPLARDAA
+2443 LLSITSGVPLARDAA
-2458 QGFFSDFG
+2458 AGFFSDFG
-2466 YGGVSPLG
+2466 YGGASPIG

-2484 NSSKTEAL
+2484 NSSKSEAL
-2492 VTNMTTATGML
+2492 ATNMTTAVGML
-2503 LGLPSSQINRA
+2503 TGLPSSQINRA
-2514 TRTFFKLDE
+2514 TRTFYKLDE
-2523 GELDDDAYTIA
+2523 GEMDADAFTIA
-2534 KSVLFGPPPKKD
+2534 KSILFGPPAKKD